1 MDKEWKIKIGGIQE
15 SIDNLTTLKDVLSSI
30 ERKVNTVNS
39 NGGFTVSSKE
49 SKKAMDELARLTQ
62 KITQYDKEYQIAVEA
77 SKGVLKDKNK
87 EVKQLVELEKANIVV
102 QEGAKS
108 TYYEKQQL
116 LSALGMQIKSMNADT
131 DEGKQKQQEL
141 ISQYSA
147 LNKELKDFDASLG
160 NHQRNVGDYK
170 NSIKEAAEELRDIGA
185 EANEAQER
193 LAQMIYE
200 GKGGTKEF
208 EELAKKAGELKRADE
223 LADQAME
230 RHISTMKGLD
240 DVINIAQSAT
250 AAFELYTGAMSAFG
264 LESEGATEA
273 MQKMMSA
280 MSIIQSLQT
289 LQESLTGNTASA
301 TLLSKALKATGVE
314 LVQTQMS
321 AIKATAAQEGLSTA
335 QKAGAVASKTL
346 GLALKAIPLMF
357 IIGLVATLVTHWQ
370 DIVGW
375 FEKTFPILK
384 SMGGAMNVLKGVI
397 VGVGKAVVQWLV
409 NPFETFAKVIKR
421 IMAGDFT
428 GAVQE
433 AVNGV
438 KKQFTG
444 LASAF
449 KDGFQSQVQR
459 GMEDMTRKAATEM
472 DKTLTHQKN
481 MITKQKNADGTYRKE
496 YIEANKKMFANRK
509 KMYKKDS
516 DEYRKVLEEE
526 AAFNQQIEDAKV
538 GAVKKS
544 SGERIKAAK
553 DVAQETEKLIK
564 EAEEEFKRYKD
575 ATYEF
580 GVSMLEQDT
589 LELKKEERLQKRKL
603 ESYSAGPIER
613 YHEELTKLGAT
624 QDRIYGNEFNQ
635 QLGAIAKTLADNIKN
650 IDKTSEAWQKL
661 EKANYEYV
669 MDMVLDYG
677 FTIEQ
682 AEEQAKKSTSDMSNI
697 WKLLFYQLKDM
708 EAEERMALI
717 ESLGYREQ
725 IQEETAKLSAG
736 TSEKE
741 KAEAKKRLNILKTE
755 QTNIISSWEKVNSLI
770 IKAKDYANARTI
782 ENENQLV
789 HVMKNE
795 LDDYANDVER
805 TYQGLMKRLKEV
817 NVEPVAKDNIWGKL
831 FGAVDEKKTLEK
843 YKSIKEL
850 WTSAYKEIQSVLKK
864 SETNWDAYVD
874 YVATVYGEDS
884 IQYKKATQEKMDALE
899 KLRKKAIE
907 VGKVASAPTSMN
919 GDLNADGTQDTPSGN
934 TTTRGGSMQ
943 QGLGKFNEFFSK
955 INDTLLAPAM
965 DTFTMFMDFAIE
977 QTAQRLEQVQELHD
991 KALDKVNESADKIK
1005 DLNESLRDSGDDNM
1019 EATKQQLADEQ
1030 LLYAQR
1036 LAEERK
1042 LADEE
1047 QALKNKQAQQEAT
1060 ARKMELRYQM
1070 VMAIAN
1076 TAQGASKALATWGW
1090 PLGAIFAGIMTAL
1103 GAVQVALIA
1112 KQIGAIKPV
1121 KYADGGIINGK
1132 PHSQGGVRVGNTNI
1146 EVEGGEMVISKKNT
1160 QRYKDVLYKINSNDP
1175 SVRYLQ
1181 GSTRQYADGGI
1192 MQYAET
1198 KIRKYAD
1205 GGIIQYADTKIR
1217 KYASGGELNF
1227 DMADESLRTQQDTS
1241 KLMAAIGSINMNP
1254 IVTVKDIWKA
1264 EDRLVKVRALS
1275 GRGK

>member
-131 DEGKQKQQEL
+131 DEEKQKQQEL
-141 ISQYSA
+141 ITQYSA

-250 AAFELYTGAMSAFG
+250 AAFELYSGAMSAFG

-301 TLLSKALKATGVE
+301 TLLSTALKATGVE

-375 FEKTFPILK
+375 FEKTFPVLK
-384 SMGGAMNVLKGVI
+384 NLGGAMNALKGVL
-397 VGVGKAVVQWLV
+397 VGVGKAALQWLI
-409 NPFETFAKVIKR
+409 NPFETFAKVIKK
-421 IMAGDFT
+421 IMAGDFA

-444 LASAF
+444 LATAF

-459 GMEDMTRKAATEM
+459 GMEDMTRKAASEM

-509 KMYKKDS
+509 KMYQKDS
-516 DEYRKVLEEE
+516 EEYRKVLEEE
-526 AAFNQQIEDAKV
+526 AAFNQQIEDAKT

-544 SGERIKAAK
+544 SSERIKAAK

-564 EAEEEFKRYKD
+564 EAEAELKRYKD

-580 GVSMLEQDT
+580 GVSLLEQDT
-589 LELKKEERLQKRKL
+589 LELKKKERLQKRRL
-603 ESYSAGPIER
+603 EAYSSGPIER
-613 YHEELTKLGAT
+613 YIEELDELGAT

-635 QLGAIAKTLADNIKN
+635 QLGDITKALADNIKY
-650 IDKTSEAWQKL
+650 IDKTSDAWQNL
-661 EKANYEYV
+661 EKAQYEAIKKSS
-669 MDMVLDYG
+669 LEAG
-677 FTIEQ
+677 KSLEQ
-682 AEEQAKKSTSDMSNI
+682 AEEEAKKSTSDMSNI

-708 EAEERMALI
+708 KAEERDVLFD
-717 ESLGYREQ
+717 SLGYKEQ
-725 IQEETAKLSAG
+725 IQEETAKLAAA

-741 KAEAKKRLNILKTE
+741 AAEAKKRINILKTE
-755 QTNIISSWEKVNSLI
+755 QTNIINSWQKVNNI
-770 IKAKDYANARTI
+770 ILKAKDDYNARTI
-782 ENENQLV
+782 ENQNQLV
-789 HVMKNE
+789 QVMKNE

-805 TYQGLMKRLKEV
+805 IYEGLMKRLKEV
-817 NVEPVAKDNIWGKL
+817 YVEPIAKDNIWGKL
-831 FGAVDEKKTLEK
+831 FGAVDEKETFEK
-843 YKSIKEL
+843 YDIIKEI
-850 WTSAYKEIQSVLKK
+850 WISAYDEIQKVLKK
-864 SETNWDAYVD
+864 SESNWDSYVD
-874 YVATVYGEDS
+874 FVANVYGEDS
-884 IQYKKATQEKMDALE
+884 IQYKKAAQEKMDVLE
-899 KLRKKAIE
+899 KMRKKAIE
-907 VGKVASAPTSMN
+907 VGEVANAPMSMN
-919 GDLNADGTQDTPSGN
+919 GDLNADGTQDIPSGN
-934 TTTRGGSMQ
+934 TTTSGGSMQ
-943 QGLGKFNEFFSK
+943 QGLGKFNEFFEK
-955 INDTLLAPAM
+955 ISDTLLAPAM

-977 QTAQRLEQVQELHD
+977 ETAQRLEQVQELHD

-1047 QALKNKQAQQEAT
+1047 TALKNKQAQQEAT
-1060 ARKMELRYQM
+1060 ARKMELRFQM
-1070 VMAIAN
+1070 MMAIAN

-1181 GSTRQYADGGI
+1181 GSTRQYAD
-1192 MQYAET
+1192 
-1198 KIRKYAD
+1198 
-1205 GGIIQYADTKIR
+1205 TKIR

>member
-15 SIDNLTTLKDVLSSI
+15 SVENLTTLKEVLSSI
-30 ERKVNTVNS
+30 EKKVNTVNS

-77 SKGVLKDKNK
+77 SKGVLKDKNN
-87 EVKQLVELEKANIVV
+87 EVKKLVELEKANIVV

-131 DEGKQKQQEL
+131 DEEKQKQQEL
-141 ISQYSA
+141 ISQYNE

-301 TLLSKALKATGVE
+301 TLFSKVLKATGVE

-321 AIKATAAQEGLSTA
+321 ALKATAAQEGLSTA

-384 SMGGAMNVLKGVI
+384 RMGGAMNVLKGVL

-444 LASAF
+444 LADAF

-459 GMEDMTRKAATEM
+459 GMEDMTRKASAEM

-526 AAFNQQIEDAKV
+526 AAFNQQIEDAKT
-538 GAVKKS
+538 GAVKKGS
-544 SGERIKAAK
+544 AERINAVKN
-553 DVAQETEKLIK
+553 VAQETEKLIK
-564 EAEEEFKRYKD
+564 EAEAELKRYND
-575 ATYEF
+575 ASYEYYNNR
-580 GVSMLEQDT
+580 LD
-589 LELKKEERLQKRKL
+589 ELSLKSKQEERLQKRKL
-603 ESYSAGPIER
+603 ESYSSGPVDLYIEEVLKLAEIQDKINNIE
-613 YHEELTKLGAT
+613 YTKQIDDISKALT
-624 QDRIYGNEFNQ
+624 
-635 QLGAIAKTLADNIKN
+635 DNIKYL
-650 IDKTSEAWQKL
+650 DKASEAWQRFEKEVYEDNKNYRL
-661 EKANYEYV
+661 ENGQSLE
-669 MDMVLDYG
+669 
-677 FTIEQ
+677 E
-682 AEEQAKKSTSDMSNI
+682 AEKGAKETASDMIEI
-697 WKLLFYQLKDM
+697 WKHMYFKLITMSD
-708 EAEERMALI
+708 EERAALFD
-717 ESLGYREQ
+717 SLGYKKQ
-725 IQEETAKLSAG
+725 IEEETAKLSAA

-755 QTNIISSWEKVNSLI
+755 QTNIINSWQKVNNLLM
-770 IKAKDYANARTI
+770 KAQDDKNAYDI
-782 ENENQLV
+782 ESENKIMQ
-789 HVMKNE
+789 VMKNE
-795 LDDYANDVER
+795 LDDFANDVER
-805 TYQGLMKRLKEV
+805 SYQLLMKRLKEV
-817 NVEPVAKDNIWGKL
+817 NVEPIAKDNIWGKL

-843 YKSIKEL
+843 YNSIKEL
-850 WTSAYKEIQSVLKK
+850 WTSAYNEIQKVLKK
-864 SETNWDAYVD
+864 SEHNWEIYVG
-874 YVATVYGEDS
+874 YVANVYGEDS
-884 IQYKKATQEKMDALE
+884 IQYKKATQEKIDALE

-907 VGKVASAPTSMN
+907 VGKVASAPTSTK
-919 GDLNADGTQDTPSGN
+919 GDLNADGTPDTPSGN
-934 TTTRGGSMQ
+934 TTSRGGLMQ
-943 QGLGKFNEFFSK
+943 QGLGKVNEFFSK

-965 DTFTMFMDFAIE
+965 DTLTMFMDFAIE
-977 QTAQRLEQVQELHD
+977 QTAQKLEQVQVLHD

-1005 DLNESLRDSGDDNM
+1005 DLNESLRDSGDDNT

-1047 QALKNKQAQQEAT
+1047 QALKNKQAEQEAA
-1060 ARKMELRYQM
+1060 ARKMELRYQR

-1103 GAVQVALIA
+1103 GAVQVALIT
-1112 KQIGAIKPV
+1112 KQINAIKPV

-1181 GSTRQYADGGI
+1181 GSTSTR
-1192 MQYAET
+1192 
-1198 KIRKYAD
+1198 
-1205 GGIIQYADTKIR
+1205 QYADTKIR

>member
-1 MDKEWKIKIGGIQE
+1 MDKEWKIKIDGLKE
-15 SIDNLTTLKDVLSSI
+15 SASDFDKLKKSVDGSKNSLNSQ
-30 ERKVNTVNS
+30 NT
-39 NGGFTVSSKE
+39 TVSDYSK
-49 SKKAMDELARLTQ
+49 AIR
-62 KITQYDKEYQIAVEA
+62 EA
-77 SKGVLKDKNK
+77 SKEIRAIQGEMLN
-87 EVKQLVELEKANIVV
+87 LEKGSKAW
-102 QEGAKS
+102 
-108 TYYEKQQL
+108 T
-116 LSALGMQIKSMNADT
+116 
-131 DEGKQKQQEL
+131 
-141 ISQYSA
+141 
-147 LNKELKDFDASLG
+147 
-160 NHQRNVGDYK
+160 
-170 NSIKEAAEELRDIGA
+170 
-185 EANEAQER
+185 
-193 LAQMIYE
+193 
-200 GKGGTKEF
+200 
-208 EELAKKAGELKRADE
+208 ELAKKSGDYKDRIDDIREATRRYASDTK
-223 LADQAME
+223 
-230 RHISTMKGLD
+230 TLD
-240 DVINIAQSAT
+240 DVINLAQSAT
-250 AAFELYTGAMSAFG
+250 ASFTLFKGAMAAFG
-264 LESEGATEA
+264 VESENADKALTELA
-273 MQKMMSA
+273 GA

-289 LQESLTGNTASA
+289 LSNTLKGSTA
-301 TLLSKALKATGVE
+301 TAELFKNVMKATGVE

-384 SMGGAMNVLKGVI
+384 SMGGAMNALKGVI

-459 GMEDMTRKAATEM
+459 GMEDMTRKAAEEM

-509 KMYKKDS
+509 KMYQKDS

-526 AAFNQQIEDAKV
+526 AAFNQQIEDAKT

-544 SGERIKAAK
+544 SSERIKATK

-564 EAEEEFKRYKD
+564 EAEAELKRYYD
-575 ATYEF
+575 VSSEF
-580 GVSMLEQDT
+580 GVNMLNEEV
-589 LELKKEERLQKRKL
+589 LRLKQKERLQKRKL
-603 ESYSAGPIER
+603 ESYSAGPIKR
-613 YHEELTKLGAT
+613 YREELKKLDEIQTEIYNIEATKE
-624 QDRIYGNEFNQ
+624 IE
-635 QLGAIAKTLADNIKN
+635 AISKALADNIKN
-650 IDKTSEAWQKL
+650 IDKTSEAWQRF
-661 EKANYEYV
+661 EKVVYEGAKNYALGYGKSIEEAEKYAKEGAS
-669 MDMVLDYG
+669 DMV
-677 FTIEQ
+677 
-682 AEEQAKKSTSDMSNI
+682 NI
-697 WKLLFYQLKDM
+697 WSRMFGEMKDM
-708 EAEERMALI
+708 NDEDRVALLM
-717 ESLGYREQ
+717 SLGYKKQ
-725 IQEETAKLSAG
+725 IEEETAKLAAA

-755 QTNIISSWEKVNSLI
+755 QANIINSWQKVNNLI
-770 IKAKDYANARTI
+770 IKAKDDQNATI
-782 ENENQLV
+782 IEHQNSTLA
-789 HVMKNE
+789 VMKNE

-805 TYQGLMKRLKEV
+805 SYQFLMNYAKELD
-817 NVEPVAKDNIWGKL
+817 VEPVAKDNIWGKL

-843 YKSIKEL
+843 YNSIKEL
-850 WTSAYKEIQSVLKK
+850 WTSAYKDIQSLLSQ
-864 SETNWDAYVD
+864 SEHNWGVYVD
-874 YVATVYGEDS
+874 YVAKVYGDDS
-884 IQYKKATQEKMDALE
+884 IQYKKATQEKMDVLE

-907 VGKVASAPTSMN
+907 VGKIASAPTSMK
-919 GDLNADGTQDTPSGN
+919 GDLNADGTPDTPSGN
-934 TTTRGGSMQ
+934 TTTHGGSMQ

-1047 QALKNKQAQQEAT
+1047 QALKNKQAQQEAA

-1181 GSTRQYADGGI
+1181 GSTRQYSDGGV
-1192 MQYAET
+1192 M
-1198 KIRKYAD
+1198 
-1205 GGIIQYADTKIR
+1205 QYADTKIR

>member
-1 MDKEWKIKIGGIQE
+1 MDKEWKIKIDG
-15 SIDNLTTLKDVLSSI
+15 L
-30 ERKVNTVNS
+30 
-39 NGGFTVSSKE
+39 KE
-49 SKKAMDELARLTQ
+49 SA
-62 KITQYDKEYQIAVEA
+62 
-77 SKGVLKDKNK
+77 
-87 EVKQLVELEKANIVV
+87 
-102 QEGAKS
+102 
-108 TYYEKQQL
+108 
-116 LSALGMQIKSMNADT
+116 
-131 DEGKQKQQEL
+131 
-141 ISQYSA
+141 
-147 LNKELKDFDASLG
+147 KDFDKLKKS
-160 NHQRNVGDYK
+160 VDDSK
-170 NSIKEAAEELRDIGA
+170 NSLDDQNTTVSDYSKAIRNASKEIRTIQGEMLNLE
-185 EANEAQER
+185 
-193 LAQMIYE
+193 
-200 GKGGTKEF
+200 KGSKAWT
-208 EELAKKAGELKRADE
+208 ELAKKSGDYKDRIDDIREATRRYASDTK
-223 LADQAME
+223 
-230 RHISTMKGLD
+230 TLD
-240 DVINIAQSAT
+240 DVINLAQSAT
-250 AAFELYTGAMSAFG
+250 ASFTLYKGAMAAFGVESENAEKALTQLAGAMSV
-264 LESEGATEA
+264 
-273 MQKMMSA
+273 
-280 MSIIQSLQT
+280 IQSLQT
-289 LQESLTGNTASA
+289 LSNTLKGSTA
-301 TLLSKALKATGVE
+301 TAELFKNVMKATGVE

-384 SMGGAMNVLKGVI
+384 TMGGAMNALKGVI

-459 GMEDMTRKAATEM
+459 GMEDMTRKAAEEM

-481 MITKQKNADGTYRKE
+481 MITKQKNADGTYRKD

-509 KMYKKDS
+509 KMYQKDS

-526 AAFNQQIEDAKV
+526 AAFNQQIEDAKT

-544 SGERIKAAK
+544 SSERIKAAK

-564 EAEEEFKRYKD
+564 EAEAELKRYND
-575 ATYEF
+575 VTYEF
-580 GVSMLEQDT
+580 GVNMLNEQA
-589 LELKKEERLQKRKL
+589 LELKKRERLQKRKL

-613 YHEELTKLGAT
+613 YLEESKELYKIQSEIDNIESTKEI
-624 QDRIYGNEFNQ
+624 D
-635 QLGAIAKTLADNIKN
+635 AISKALADNIKN
-650 IDKTSEAWQKL
+650 LDKTSEAWQRFEKAQYEAIKKSSLEAGNSL
-661 EKANYEYV
+661 EKAE
-669 MDMVLDYG
+669 
-677 FTIEQ
+677 EH
-682 AEEQAKKSTSDMSNI
+682 AEISASDMSNI
-697 WKLLFYQLKDM
+697 WSRMFDEMKDM
-708 EAEERMALI
+708 KDEEKILLLD
-717 ESLGYREQ
+717 SLGYNEQ
-725 IQEETAKLSAG
+725 IQEEIKKLSAA

-755 QTNIISSWEKVNSLI
+755 QANIINSWQKVNNI
-770 IKAKDYANARTI
+770 ILKAKDDYNAKTI
-782 ENENQLV
+782 ESQNQTLA
-789 HVMKNE
+789 VMKNE

-805 TYQGLMKRLKEV
+805 SYEGLMNRLKEV
-817 NVEPVAKDNIWGKL
+817 NVEPIAKDNIWGKL
-831 FGAVDEKKTLEK
+831 FGAVDEKETFEK
-843 YKSIKEL
+843 YDSIKEM
-850 WTSAYKEIQSVLKK
+850 WISAYDEIQKVLKK
-864 SETNWDAYVD
+864 SETNWDAYV
-874 YVATVYGEDS
+874 YFVAKVYGEDS

-907 VGKVASAPTSMN
+907 VGKVANAPMSMN
-919 GDLNADGTQDTPSGN
+919 GDLNADGTQDIPSGN

-943 QGLGKFNEFFSK
+943 QGLGKFNEFFEK

-1181 GSTRQYADGGI
+1181 GSTRQYAD
-1192 MQYAET
+1192 A
-1198 KIRKYAD
+1198 KIRKYAN
-1205 GGIIQYADTKIR
+1205 
-1217 KYASGGELNF
+1217 GGELNF

>member
-1 MDKEWKIKIGGIQE
+1 MDKEWKIKIDGLKESASDFDKLKKSVDGSKN
-15 SIDNLTTLKDVLSSI
+15 SIDKQ
-30 ERKVNTVNS
+30 NT
-39 NGGFTVSSKE
+39 TVSDYSK
-49 SKKAMDELARLTQ
+49 AIR
-62 KITQYDKEYQIAVEA
+62 EA
-77 SKGVLKDKNK
+77 SKEIRAIQGEMLN
-87 EVKQLVELEKANIVV
+87 LEKGSKAW
-102 QEGAKS
+102 
-108 TYYEKQQL
+108 T
-116 LSALGMQIKSMNADT
+116 
-131 DEGKQKQQEL
+131 
-141 ISQYSA
+141 
-147 LNKELKDFDASLG
+147 
-160 NHQRNVGDYK
+160 
-170 NSIKEAAEELRDIGA
+170 
-185 EANEAQER
+185 
-193 LAQMIYE
+193 
-200 GKGGTKEF
+200 
-208 EELAKKAGELKRADE
+208 ELAKKSGDYKDRIDDIREATRRYASDTK
-223 LADQAME
+223 
-230 RHISTMKGLD
+230 TLD
-240 DVINIAQSAT
+240 DVINLAQSAT
-250 AAFELYTGAMSAFG
+250 ASFTLFKGAMAAFG
-264 LESEGATEA
+264 VESENAEKALTELA
-273 MQKMMSA
+273 GA

-289 LQESLTGNTASA
+289 LSNTLKGSTA
-301 TLLSKALKATGVE
+301 TAELFKNVMKATGVE

-375 FEKTFPILK
+375 FEKTFPVLK
-384 SMGGAMNVLKGVI
+384 TMGGAMNALKGVI

-409 NPFETFAKVIKR
+409 NPLETFAKVIKR

-459 GMEDMTRKAATEM
+459 GMEDMTRKAASEM

-509 KMYKKDS
+509 KMYQKDS

-526 AAFNQQIEDAKV
+526 AAFNQQIEDAKT

-544 SGERIKAAK
+544 SSERIKAAK

-564 EAEEEFKRYKD
+564 EAEAELKRYND
-575 ATYEF
+575 ASYEYTSNRL
-580 GVSMLEQDT
+580 GEQV
-589 LELKKEERLQKRKL
+589 LRLKEKERLQKRKL

-613 YHEELTKLGAT
+613 YLEESKELAKIRDDIYNIEFTKEIDDISKALT
-624 QDRIYGNEFNQ
+624 
-635 QLGAIAKTLADNIKN
+635 DNVKN
-650 IDKTSEAWQKL
+650 LDKTSEAWQSFVKEVYEDNKDYHLKNGDTL
-661 EKANYEYV
+661 EKAEK
-669 MDMVLDYG
+669 
-677 FTIEQ
+677 E
-682 AEEQAKKSTSDMSNI
+682 AKKTASDMLEI
-697 WKLLFYQLKDM
+697 WKQMFFELINMSD
-708 EAEERMALI
+708 EERDALFD
-717 ESLGYREQ
+717 SLGYKKQ
-725 IQEETAKLSAG
+725 IEEETAKLSAA
-736 TSEKE
+736 TSERE
-741 KAEAKKRLNILKTE
+741 KAEAKKRINILKTE
-755 QTNIISSWEKVNSLI
+755 QTNIINSWQKVFNLLM
-770 IKAKDYANARTI
+770 KAQDDKNAYDI
-782 ENENQLV
+782 EGQNQNLT
-789 HVMKNE
+789 VMKNE
-795 LDDYANDVER
+795 LDDFTNDVER
-805 TYQGLMKRLKEV
+805 TYGGLMKRLKEV

-831 FGAVDEKKTLEK
+831 FGAVDEKKTLDK
-843 YKSIKEL
+843 YKNIKEL
-850 WTSAYKEIQSVLKK
+850 WTSAYDEIQKVLKK
-864 SETNWDAYVD
+864 SEHNWEIYVG

-919 GDLNADGTQDTPSGN
+919 GDLNDDGTPDTPSGN
-934 TTTRGGSMQ
+934 TTTHGGSMQ

-1047 QALKNKQAQQEAT
+1047 QALKNKQAQQEAA

-1181 GSTRQYADGGI
+1181 GSTRQYAD
-1192 MQYAET
+1192 
-1198 KIRKYAD
+1198 
-1205 GGIIQYADTKIR
+1205 TKIR

>member
-15 SIDNLTTLKDVLSSI
+15 SVENLTTLKEVLSSI
-30 ERKVNTVNS
+30 EKKVNTVNS

-87 EVKQLVELEKANIVV
+87 EVKQLIELEKANIVV

-116 LSALGMQIKSMNADT
+116 LSALGKQIKSMNADT
-131 DEGKQKQQEL
+131 DEEKQKQQEL

-160 NHQRNVGDYK
+160 NHQRSVGDYK

-250 AAFELYTGAMSAFG
+250 AAFELYAGAMSAFG

-384 SMGGAMNVLKGVI
+384 SMGGAMNTLKAVI
-397 VGVGKAVVQWLV
+397 MGVGKAVVQWLV
-409 NPFETFAKVIKR
+409 NPFETFAKVIKK

-459 GMEDMTRKAATEM
+459 GMEDMTRKAANEM

-509 KMYKKDS
+509 KMYQKDS

-526 AAFNQQIEDAKV
+526 AAFNQQIEDAKT

-544 SGERIKAAK
+544 SSERIKAVK

-564 EAEEEFKRYKD
+564 EAEAELKRYND
-575 ATYEF
+575 AAYEF
-580 GVSMLEQDT
+580 GVSLLEQDN
-589 LELKKEERLQKRKL
+589 LELKRQERLQKRRL
-603 ESYSAGPIER
+603 EAYSSGPIER
-613 YHEELTKLGAT
+613 YREELDKLGKT
-624 QDRIYGNEFNQ
+624 QYRIYSNEFSK
-635 QLGAIAKTLADNIKN
+635 QLGAITKALADNIKY
-650 IDKTSEAWQKL
+650 IDKTSENWQKL
-661 EKANYEYV
+661 EKANYEYAKNI
-669 MDMVLDYG
+669 VLDNG
-677 FTIEQ
+677 LTLKE

-708 EAEERMALI
+708 KAEERMLLI
-717 ESLGYREQ
+717 DSLGYREQ
-725 IQEETAKLSAG
+725 IEEETAKLAAA
-736 TSEKE
+736 TSDRE
-741 KAEAKKRLNILKTE
+741 KAEANKRLNILKTE
-755 QTNIISSWEKVNSLI
+755 QTNIISSWEKVNSLL
-770 IKAKDYANARTI
+770 IKAQDEGNARAI

-789 HVMKNE
+789 QVMKNE

-805 TYQGLMKRLKEV
+805 TYEGLMKRLKEV

-831 FGAVDEKKTLEK
+831 FGAVDEKETFEK
-843 YKSIKEL
+843 YDSIKEI
-850 WTSAYKEIQSVLKK
+850 WISAYDEIQKVLKK

-874 YVATVYGEDS
+874 FVAYVYGEDS
-884 IQYKKATQEKMDALE
+884 IQYKKATQEKIDALE
-899 KLRKKAIE
+899 KLRKKAME
-907 VGKVASAPTSMN
+907 VGKVANAPMSMN
-919 GDLNADGTQDTPSGN
+919 GDLNADGTQDIPSGN
-934 TTTRGGSMQ
+934 TTTRGGLMQ

-1047 QALKNKQAQQEAT
+1047 TALKNKQAQQEAA

-1160 QRYKDVLYKINSNDP
+1160 ERYKDVLYKINSNDP

-1181 GSTRQYADGGI
+1181 GSTR
-1192 MQYAET
+1192 
-1198 KIRKYAD
+1198 
-1205 GGIIQYADTKIR
+1205 QYADTKIR

-1241 KLMAAIGSINMNP
+1241 KLMAAIGSINMTP

>member
-15 SIDNLTTLKDVLSSI
+15 SVENLTTLKEVLSSI
-30 ERKVNTVNS
+30 EKKVNTVNS

-87 EVKQLVELEKANIVV
+87 EVKQLIELEKANIVV

-116 LSALGMQIKSMNADT
+116 LSALGKQIKSMNADT
-131 DEGKQKQQEL
+131 DEEKQKQQEL

-160 NHQRNVGDYK
+160 NHQRSVGDYK

-250 AAFELYTGAMSAFG
+250 AAFELYAGAMSAFG

-384 SMGGAMNVLKGVI
+384 SMGGAMNTLKAVI
-397 VGVGKAVVQWLV
+397 MGVGKAVVQWLV
-409 NPFETFAKVIKR
+409 NPFETFAKVIKK

-459 GMEDMTRKAATEM
+459 GMEDMTRKAASEM

-509 KMYKKDS
+509 KMYQKDS

-526 AAFNQQIEDAKV
+526 AAFNQQIEDAKT

-544 SGERIKAAK
+544 SSERIKAVK

-564 EAEEEFKRYKD
+564 EAEAELKRYND
-575 ATYEF
+575 AAYEF
-580 GVSMLEQDT
+580 GVSLLEQDN
-589 LELKKEERLQKRKL
+589 LELKRQERLQKRRL
-603 ESYSAGPIER
+603 EAYSSGPIER
-613 YHEELTKLGAT
+613 YREELDKLGKT
-624 QDRIYGNEFNQ
+624 QYRIYSNEFSK
-635 QLGAIAKTLADNIKN
+635 QLGAITKALADNIKY
-650 IDKTSEAWQKL
+650 IDKTSENWQKL
-661 EKANYEYV
+661 EKANYEYAKNI
-669 MDMVLDYG
+669 VLDNG
-677 FTIEQ
+677 LTLKE

-708 EAEERMALI
+708 KAEERMLLI
-717 ESLGYREQ
+717 DSLGYREQ
-725 IQEETAKLSAG
+725 IEEETAKLAAA
-736 TSEKE
+736 TSDRE
-741 KAEAKKRLNILKTE
+741 KAEANKRLNILKTE
-755 QTNIISSWEKVNSLI
+755 QTNIISSWEKVNSLL
-770 IKAKDYANARTI
+770 IKAQDEGNARAI

-789 HVMKNE
+789 QVMKNE

-805 TYQGLMKRLKEV
+805 TYEGLMKRLKEV

-831 FGAVDEKKTLEK
+831 FGAVDEKETFEK
-843 YKSIKEL
+843 YDSIKEI
-850 WTSAYKEIQSVLKK
+850 WISAYDEIQKVLKK

-874 YVATVYGEDS
+874 FVAYVYGEDS
-884 IQYKKATQEKMDALE
+884 IQYKKATQEKIDALE
-899 KLRKKAIE
+899 KLRKKAME
-907 VGKVASAPTSMN
+907 VGKVANAPMSMN
-919 GDLNADGTQDTPSGN
+919 GDLNADGTQDIPSGN
-934 TTTRGGSMQ
+934 TTTRGGLMQ

-1047 QALKNKQAQQEAT
+1047 QALKNKQAQQEAA

-1160 QRYKDVLYKINSNDP
+1160 QRYRDVLYKINSNDP

-1181 GSTRQYADGGI
+1181 GSTR
-1192 MQYAET
+1192 
-1198 KIRKYAD
+1198 
-1205 GGIIQYADTKIR
+1205 QYADTKIR

-1241 KLMAAIGSINMNP
+1241 KLMAAIGSINMTP

>member
-15 SIDNLTTLKDVLSSI
+15 SVENLTTLKEVLSSI

-77 SKGVLKDKNK
+77 SKGVLKDKNN
-87 EVKQLVELEKANIVV
+87 EVKQLIELEKANIVV

-116 LSALGMQIKSMNADT
+116 LSALGKQIKSMNADT
-131 DEGKQKQQEL
+131 DEEKQKQQEL
-141 ISQYSA
+141 IAQYSA
-147 LNKELKDFDASLG
+147 LNNELKDFDASLG
-160 NHQRNVGDYK
+160 NHQRNVGDYRG
-170 NSIKEAAEELRDIGA
+170 ALR
-185 EANEAQER
+185 ETTQEIR
-193 LAQMIYE
+193 AMQGEMAQMLLN
-200 GKGGTKEF
+200 GVDKADPKF
-208 EELAKKAGELKRADE
+208 LKLAKKAGELQDAIGDARQEVARFASDTK
-223 LADQAME
+223 
-230 RHISTMKGLD
+230 KLD

-273 MQKMMSA
+273 MQKMMGA

-289 LQESLTGNTASA
+289 LQDSLSQGSA
-301 TLLSKALKATGVE
+301 TAKLFNIALKATGVE

-370 DIVGW
+370 DVVGW
-375 FEKTFPILK
+375 FEKTFPVLK
-384 SMGGAMNVLKGVI
+384 TMGGAMNALKGVI

-444 LASAF
+444 LATAF

-459 GMEDMTRKAATEM
+459 GMEDMTRKASEEM

-526 AAFNQQIEDAKV
+526 AAFNQQIEDAKT

-544 SGERIKAAK
+544 SSERINAAK

-564 EAEEEFKRYKD
+564 EAEAELKRYYD
-575 ATYEF
+575 ASSEF
-580 GVSMLEQDT
+580 GINMLNEEV
-589 LELKKEERLQKRKL
+589 LRLKEKERLQKRKL
-603 ESYSAGPIER
+603 ESYSAGPIKR
-613 YHEELTKLGAT
+613 YREEVQKLLET
-624 QDRIYGNEFNQ
+624 QTEIYNIEAEKEID
-635 QLGAIAKTLADNIKN
+635 AISRALVDNIN
-650 IDKTSEAWQKL
+650 NLDKTSEAWQRFEKEVYENAKNYAL
-661 EKANYEYV
+661 EAGKSLE
-669 MDMVLDYG
+669 D
-677 FTIEQ
+677 
-682 AEEQAKKSTSDMSNI
+682 AETYAKEGASDMSNFFG
-697 WKLLFYQLKDM
+697 KMFSQMKDM
-708 EAEERMALI
+708 NDEERVALLT
-717 ESLGYREQ
+717 SLGYKKQ
-725 IQEETAKLSAG
+725 IKEETDKLSAA

-741 KAEAKKRLNILKTE
+741 KAEAKKRINILKTE
-755 QTNIISSWEKVNSLI
+755 QANIINSWQKVNNLY
-770 IKAKDYANARTI
+770 IKAEDDKNAKAI
-782 ENENQLV
+782 ELQNSTLA
-789 HVMKNE
+789 VMKNE

-805 TYQGLMKRLKEV
+805 SYQFLMNYAKELD
-817 NVEPVAKDNIWGKL
+817 VEPVAKDNIWGKL

-843 YKSIKEL
+843 YKNIKEL
-850 WTSAYKEIQSVLKK
+850 WTSAYKTIQSLLSQ
-864 SETNWDAYVD
+864 SENNWGVYVD
-874 YVATVYGEDS
+874 YVAKVYGEDS
-884 IQYKKATQEKMDALE
+884 IQYKKAAQEKMDALE

-919 GDLNADGTQDTPSGN
+919 GDLNADGTPDAPSGN

-977 QTAQRLEQVQELHD
+977 QTAQKLEQVQELHD

-1005 DLNESLRDSGDDNM
+1005 DLNESLRDSGDDNT

-1047 QALKNKQAQQEAT
+1047 QALKNKQAQQEAA

-1070 VMAIAN
+1070 MMTIAN

-1181 GSTRQYADGGI
+1181 GSTRQYAD
-1192 MQYAET
+1192 
-1198 KIRKYAD
+1198 
-1205 GGIIQYADTKIR
+1205 TKIR

>member
-1 MDKEWKIKIGGIQE
+1 MDKEWKIKIDGLKE
-15 SIDNLTTLKDVLSSI
+15 SASDFDKLKKSVDGSKNSLDSQ
-30 ERKVNTVNS
+30 NT
-39 NGGFTVSSKE
+39 TVSDYSKAIRTASKE
-49 SKKAMDELARLTQ
+49 IRTIQGEML
-62 KITQYDKEYQIAVEA
+62 
-77 SKGVLKDKNK
+77 N
-87 EVKQLVELEKANIVV
+87 LEK
-102 QEGAKS
+102 
-108 TYYEKQQL
+108 
-116 LSALGMQIKSMNADT
+116 
-131 DEGKQKQQEL
+131 
-141 ISQYSA
+141 YSKA
-147 LNKELKDFDASLG
+147 W
-160 NHQRNVGDYK
+160 
-170 NSIKEAAEELRDIGA
+170 
-185 EANEAQER
+185 
-193 LAQMIYE
+193 M
-200 GKGGTKEF
+200 
-208 EELAKKAGELKRADE
+208 ELAKKSGEYRDEINDIRDATNRYASDTKR
-223 LADQAME
+223 
-230 RHISTMKGLD
+230 LD
-240 DVINIAQSAT
+240 DVINLAQSAT
-250 AAFELYTGAMSAFG
+250 ASFTLYKGAMAAFG
-264 LESEGATEA
+264 LESENAEKALTELA
-273 MQKMMSA
+273 GA
-280 MSIIQSLQT
+280 MSIIESLQT
-289 LQESLTGNTASA
+289 LSNTLKGSTA
-301 TLLSKALKATGVE
+301 TAELFKNVMKATGVE

-357 IIGLVATLVTHWQ
+357 IIGLVATLVTHWK

-375 FEKTFPILK
+375 FEKTFPVLK
-384 SMGGAMNVLKGVI
+384 TMGGAMNALKGVI

-444 LASAF
+444 LADAF

-509 KMYKKDS
+509 KMYQKDS

-526 AAFNQQIEDAKV
+526 AAFNQQIEDAKT

-544 SGERIKAAK
+544 SSERIKAAK
-553 DVAQETEKLIK
+553 EASDAAKKAAQETEKLIN
-564 EAEEEFKRYKD
+564 EAEEELKRYKD

-580 GVSMLEQDT
+580 GVSLLEQNN
-589 LELKKEERLQKRKL
+589 LELKRQERLQKRRL
-603 ESYSAGPIER
+603 EAYSSGPIER
-613 YHEELTKLGAT
+613 YREELDKLGAT
-624 QDRIYGNEFNQ
+624 QDRIYGNEFNK
-635 QLGAIAKTLADNIKN
+635 QLGDITKALADNIKY
-650 IDKTSEAWQKL
+650 IDKTSENWQKL
-661 EKANYEYV
+661 EKANYEYAKNI
-669 MDMVLDYG
+669 VLNDG
-677 FTIEQ
+677 FTLEE

-697 WKLLFYQLKDM
+697 WKLLFHQLKDM
-708 EAEERMALI
+708 KAEERMLLI
-717 ESLGYREQ
+717 DSLGYREQ
-725 IQEETAKLSAG
+725 IEEETAKLAAA
-736 TSEKE
+736 TSDRE

-755 QTNIISSWEKVNSLI
+755 QTNIISSWEKVNSLL
-770 IKAKDYANARTI
+770 IKAQDDANARAI

-789 HVMKNE
+789 QVMKNE

-805 TYQGLMKRLKEV
+805 TYEGLMKRLKEV

-831 FGAVDEKKTLEK
+831 FGAVDEKKTFEK
-843 YKSIKEL
+843 YDSIKEI
-850 WTSAYKEIQSVLKK
+850 WISAYDEIQKVLKK

-874 YVATVYGEDS
+874 FVANVYGKDS
-884 IQYKKATQEKMDALE
+884 IQYKKATQEKIGALE

-907 VGKVASAPTSMN
+907 VGKVANAPMSMN
-919 GDLNADGTQDTPSGN
+919 GDLNADGTQDIPSGN

-977 QTAQRLEQVQELHD
+977 ETAQRLEQVQELHD

-1005 DLNESLRDSGDDNM
+1005 ELNENLRDSGDDNT

-1047 QALKNKQAQQEAT
+1047 QALKNKQAQQEAA

-1160 QRYKDVLYKINSNDP
+1160 ERYKDVLYKINSNDP

-1181 GSTRQYADGGI
+1181 GSTR
-1192 MQYAET
+1192 
-1198 KIRKYAD
+1198 
-1205 GGIIQYADTKIR
+1205 QYADTKIR

>member
-15 SIDNLTTLKDVLSSI
+15 SVENLTTLKEVLSSI

-116 LSALGMQIKSMNADT
+116 LSALGKQIKSMNADT
-131 DEGKQKQQEL
+131 DEEKQKQQEL

-160 NHQRNVGDYK
+160 NHQRSVGDYK

-384 SMGGAMNVLKGVI
+384 SMGGAMNALKGVL

-444 LASAF
+444 LATAF

-459 GMEDMTRKAATEM
+459 GMEDMTRKAAEEM

-509 KMYKKDS
+509 KMYQKDS

-526 AAFNQQIEDAKV
+526 AAFNQQIEDAKT

-544 SGERIKAAK
+544 SSERIKAAK

-564 EAEEEFKRYKD
+564 EAEAELKRYKD

-589 LELKKEERLQKRKL
+589 LLLKQEERLQKRKL
-603 ESYSAGPIER
+603 ESYSSGPIER
-613 YHEELTKLGAT
+613 YLDELQKLYKIQSDIDNIESTKEI
-624 QDRIYGNEFNQ
+624 D
-635 QLGAIAKTLADNIKN
+635 AISKALADNIKN
-650 IDKTSEAWQKL
+650 IDKTSEAWQRFEKAQYEAIKKSSLEAGNSL
-661 EKANYEYV
+661 EKAEEHAEISAS
-669 MDMVLDYG
+669 DMV
-677 FTIEQ
+677 
-682 AEEQAKKSTSDMSNI
+682 NI
-697 WKLLFYQLKDM
+697 WSRMFDEMKDM
-708 EAEERMALI
+708 KDEEKILLLD
-717 ESLGYREQ
+717 SLGYNEQ
-725 IQEETAKLSAG
+725 IQEEIKKLSAA

-755 QTNIISSWEKVNSLI
+755 QASIINSWQKVNNIIL
-770 IKAKDYANARTI
+770 KAKDDYNAKTI
-782 ENENQLV
+782 ESQNQTLA
-789 HVMKNE
+789 VMKNE
-795 LDDYANDVER
+795 LDDYANDAER
-805 TYQGLMKRLKEV
+805 SYQLLMKRLKEV
-817 NVEPVAKDNIWGKL
+817 NVEPIAKDNIWGKL
-831 FGAVDEKKTLEK
+831 FGAVDEKETLEK
-843 YKSIKEL
+843 YERIKKM
-850 WTSAYKEIQSVLKK
+850 WSRAYDEIQNALQK
-864 SETNWDAYVD
+864 SEHNWEIYVG
-874 YVATVYGEDS
+874 YVANVYGKDS

-899 KLRKKAIE
+899 KLRKKAVE
-907 VGKVASAPTSMN
+907 VGKVASAPISMN
-919 GDLNADGTQDTPSGN
+919 GDLNADGTPDTPSGN

-943 QGLGKFNEFFSK
+943 KGLGKFNEFFSK

-991 KALDKVNESADKIK
+991 KALDKVNDSADKIK

-1047 QALKNKQAQQEAT
+1047 QALKNKQAQQEAA

-1070 VMAIAN
+1070 MMTIAN

-1181 GSTRQYADGGI
+1181 GSTRQYAD
-1192 MQYAET
+1192 T
-1198 KIRKYAD
+1198 KIRKYAN
-1205 GGIIQYADTKIR
+1205 
-1217 KYASGGELNF
+1217 GGELNF

>member
-1 MDKEWKIKIGGIQE
+1 MDKEWKIKIDGIQE
-15 SIDNLTTLKDVLSSI
+15 SVENLTTLKEVLSSI
-30 ERKVNTVNS
+30 EKKVNTVNS

-87 EVKQLVELEKANIVV
+87 EVKQLIELEKANIVV

-116 LSALGMQIKSMNADT
+116 LSALGKQIKSMNADT
-131 DEGKQKQQEL
+131 DEEKQKQQEL

-160 NHQRNVGDYK
+160 NHQRSVGDYK

-250 AAFELYTGAMSAFG
+250 AAFELYAGAMSAFG

-384 SMGGAMNVLKGVI
+384 SMGGAMNTLKAVI
-397 VGVGKAVVQWLV
+397 MGVGKAVVQWLV
-409 NPFETFAKVIKR
+409 NPFETFAKVIKK

-459 GMEDMTRKAATEM
+459 GMEDMTRKAASEM

-509 KMYKKDS
+509 KMYQKDS

-526 AAFNQQIEDAKV
+526 AAFNQQIEDAKT

-544 SGERIKAAK
+544 SSERIKAVK

-564 EAEEEFKRYKD
+564 EAEEELKRYND

-580 GVSMLEQDT
+580 GVSLLEQDT
-589 LELKKEERLQKRKL
+589 LELKRLERLQKRRL
-603 ESYSAGPIER
+603 EAYSSGPIER
-613 YHEELTKLGAT
+613 YREELDKLGAT
-624 QDRIYGNEFNQ
+624 QDRIYGNEFNK
-635 QLGAIAKTLADNIKN
+635 QLGDITKALADNIKY
-650 IDKTSEAWQKL
+650 IDKTSENWQKL
-661 EKANYEYV
+661 EKANYEYAKNI
-669 MDMVLDYG
+669 VLNDG
-677 FTIEQ
+677 FTLEQ

-697 WKLLFYQLKDM
+697 WKLLFHQLKDM
-708 EAEERMALI
+708 KDEERMLLI
-717 ESLGYREQ
+717 DSLGYREQ
-725 IQEETAKLSAG
+725 IEEETAKLAAA
-736 TSEKE
+736 TSDRE
-741 KAEAKKRLNILKTE
+741 KAEAKKRISILKTE
-755 QTNIISSWEKVNSLI
+755 QTNIINSWEKVNSLL
-770 IKAKDYANARTI
+770 IKAQDDANAREI

-789 HVMKNE
+789 QVMKNE

-805 TYQGLMKRLKEV
+805 TYEGLMKRLKEV

-831 FGAVDEKKTLEK
+831 FGAVDEKKTFEK
-843 YKSIKEL
+843 YDSIKEI
-850 WTSAYKEIQSVLKK
+850 WISAYKEIQKVLKK

-874 YVATVYGEDS
+874 YVANVYGRDS
-884 IQYKKATQEKMDALE
+884 IQYKKATQEKIDALE
-899 KLRKKAIE
+899 KLRKKASE
-907 VGKVASAPTSMN
+907 VGKVANAPMSMN
-919 GDLNADGTQDTPSGN
+919 GDLNADGTQDIPSGN

-1047 QALKNKQAQQEAT
+1047 TALKNKQAQQEAA
-1060 ARKMELRYQM
+1060 ARKMELRFQM
-1070 VMAIAN
+1070 MMTIAN

-1160 QRYKDVLYKINSNDP
+1160 QRYRDVLYKINSNDP

-1181 GSTRQYADGGI
+1181 GSTR
-1192 MQYAET
+1192 
-1198 KIRKYAD
+1198 
-1205 GGIIQYADTKIR
+1205 QYADTKIR

>member
-1 MDKEWKIKIGGIQE
+1 MDKEWKIKIDGIQE
-15 SIDNLTTLKDVLSSI
+15 SVENLTTLKEVLSSI
-30 ERKVNTVNS
+30 EKKVNTVNS

-116 LSALGMQIKSMNADT
+116 LSALGKQIKSMNADT
-131 DEGKQKQQEL
+131 DEEKQKQQEL
-141 ISQYSA
+141 ILQYSA

-160 NHQRNVGDYK
+160 NHQRSVGDYK

-301 TLLSKALKATGVE
+301 TLLSKALKVTGVE

-375 FEKTFPILK
+375 FEKTFPVLK
-384 SMGGAMNVLKGVI
+384 RMGGAMNTLKAVI
-397 VGVGKAVVQWLV
+397 MGVGKAVVQWLV

-459 GMEDMTRKAATEM
+459 GMEDMTRKAAEEM

-509 KMYKKDS
+509 KMYQKDS

-526 AAFNQQIEDAKV
+526 AAFNQQIEDAKT

-544 SGERIKAAK
+544 SAERIKATK

-564 EAEEEFKRYKD
+564 EAEEELKRYND

-580 GVSMLEQDT
+580 GVNMLEQDT
-589 LELKKEERLQKRKL
+589 LELKKKERLQKRKL
-603 ESYSAGPIER
+603 ESYSSGPIER
-613 YHEELTKLGAT
+613 YMEESKKLAETQSKIDNIESTKEI
-624 QDRIYGNEFNQ
+624 D
-635 QLGAIAKTLADNIKN
+635 AISKALADNIKN
-650 IDKTSEAWQKL
+650 LDKTSEAWQRF
-661 EKANYEYV
+661 EKAQYEAIKKQHLEAGESIEEAEVYAEISAS
-669 MDMVLDYG
+669 DMV
-677 FTIEQ
+677 
-682 AEEQAKKSTSDMSNI
+682 NI
-697 WKLLFYQLKDM
+697 WSRMFGEMKNMSDQEKYALLDL
-708 EAEERMALI
+708 
-717 ESLGYREQ
+717 LGYKEQ
-725 IQEETAKLSAG
+725 IQDEIVKLSVA

-741 KAEAKKRLNILKTE
+741 AAEARKRLNILKTE
-755 QTNIISSWEKVNSLI
+755 QANIINSWQKVNNIILQAQDDENAYLI
-770 IKAKDYANARTI
+770 
-782 ENENQLV
+782 ESQNQILT
-789 HVMKNE
+789 VMKNE
-795 LDDYANDVER
+795 LDDFANDAGRSYEM
-805 TYQGLMKRLKEV
+805 LMKRIKEV
-817 NVEPVAKDNIWGKL
+817 DVEPVAKDNIWGKL
-831 FGAVDEKKTLEK
+831 FGAVDEKETLEK
-843 YKSIKEL
+843 YERIKKM
-850 WTSAYKEIQSVLKK
+850 WSRAYDEIQNALHK
-864 SETNWDAYVD
+864 SEHNWEIYVG
-874 YVATVYGEDS
+874 YVAYVYGEDS
-884 IQYKKATQEKMDALE
+884 IQYKKATQEKIDALE

-919 GDLNADGTQDTPSGN
+919 GDLNADGTPDTPSGN
-934 TTTRGGSMQ
+934 TTSRGGLMQ
-943 QGLGKFNEFFSK
+943 QGLGKFNEFFEK

-1047 QALKNKQAQQEAT
+1047 QALKNKQAQQEAA

-1070 VMAIAN
+1070 MMTIAN

-1160 QRYKDVLYKINSNDP
+1160 ERYKDVLYKINSNDP

-1181 GSTRQYADGGI
+1181 GSTRQYAD
-1192 MQYAET
+1192 T
-1198 KIRKYAD
+1198 KIRKYAN
-1205 GGIIQYADTKIR
+1205 
-1217 KYASGGELNF
+1217 GGELNF

-1241 KLMAAIGSINMNP
+1241 KLMAAIGSINMTP

>member
-116 LSALGMQIKSMNADT
+116 LSALGKQIKSMNADT
-131 DEGKQKQQEL
+131 DEEKQKQQEL

-384 SMGGAMNVLKGVI
+384 SMGGAMNALKGVL

-409 NPFETFAKVIKR
+409 NPFETFAKVIKK
-421 IMAGDFT
+421 IMAGDFA

-459 GMEDMTRKAATEM
+459 GMEDMTRKAASEM

-509 KMYKKDS
+509 KMYQKDS
-516 DEYRKVLEEE
+516 EEYRKVLEEE
-526 AAFNQQIEDAKV
+526 AAFNQQIEDAKT

-544 SGERIKAAK
+544 SAERIKAAK
-553 DVAQETEKLIK
+553 EASDAAKKAAQETEKAIK
-564 EAEEEFKRYKD
+564 EAEEELKRYND
-575 ATYEF
+575 ASYEYTNNR
-580 GVSMLEQDT
+580 LA
-589 LELKKEERLQKRKL
+589 ELSLKSKQEERLKKRKL
-603 ESYSAGPIER
+603 ESYSSGPVDRYIEEVLKLAEIQDKINNIE
-613 YHEELTKLGAT
+613 YTKQIDDISKALT
-624 QDRIYGNEFNQ
+624 
-635 QLGAIAKTLADNIKN
+635 DNIKN
-650 IDKTSEAWQKL
+650 LDKTSEAWQRFEKEVYEDNKDYNLKNGETL
-661 EKANYEYV
+661 EE
-669 MDMVLDYG
+669 
-677 FTIEQ
+677 
-682 AEEQAKKSTSDMSNI
+682 AEKEAKKTASDMIEI
-697 WKLLFYQLKDM
+697 WKHMYFKLITMSD
-708 EAEERMALI
+708 EERDALFD
-717 ESLGYREQ
+717 SLGYKKQ
-725 IQEETAKLSAG
+725 IEEETAKLSAA

-741 KAEAKKRLNILKTE
+741 KAEAKKRINILKTE
-755 QTNIISSWEKVNSLI
+755 QTNIINSWQKVINLLM
-770 IKAKDYANARTI
+770 KAQDDKNAYDI
-782 ENENQLV
+782 ESENKIMQ
-789 HVMKNE
+789 VMKNE
-795 LDDYANDVER
+795 LDDFANDVER
-805 TYQGLMKRLKEV
+805 SYQLLMKRLKEV
-817 NVEPVAKDNIWGKL
+817 NVEPIAKDNIWGKL

-850 WTSAYKEIQSVLKK
+850 WTSAYDEIQKVLKK
-864 SETNWDAYVD
+864 SEHNWEIYVG
-874 YVATVYGEDS
+874 YVAEVYGEDS

-919 GDLNADGTQDTPSGN
+919 GDLNADGTPDTPSGN

-977 QTAQRLEQVQELHD
+977 ETAQRLEQVQELHD

-1005 DLNESLRDSGDDNM
+1005 DLNESLRDSGDDNT

-1047 QALKNKQAQQEAT
+1047 TALKNKQAQQEAT
-1060 ARKMELRYQM
+1060 ARKMELRFQM
-1070 VMAIAN
+1070 MMAIAN

-1181 GSTRQYADGGI
+1181 GSTRQYSDGGV
-1192 MQYAET
+1192 M
-1198 KIRKYAD
+1198 
-1205 GGIIQYADTKIR
+1205 QYADTKIR

-1227 DMADESLRTQQDTS
+1227 DMADETLRTQQDTS

>member
-15 SIDNLTTLKDVLSSI
+15 SVENLTTLKEVLSSI
-30 ERKVNTVNS
+30 EKKVNTVNS

-77 SKGVLKDKNK
+77 SKGVLKDKNN
-87 EVKQLVELEKANIVV
+87 EVKQLIELEKANIVV

-116 LSALGMQIKSMNADT
+116 LSALGKQIKSMNADT
-131 DEGKQKQQEL
+131 DEEKQKQQEL

-160 NHQRNVGDYK
+160 NHQRSVGDYK

-230 RHISTMKGLD
+230 RHISTMKSLD

-250 AAFELYTGAMSAFG
+250 AAFELYSGAMSAFG

-375 FEKTFPILK
+375 FEKTFPVLK
-384 SMGGAMNVLKGVI
+384 RMGGAMNTLKAVI
-397 VGVGKAVVQWLV
+397 MGVGKAVVQWLV

-459 GMEDMTRKAATEM
+459 GMEDMTRKAAEEM

-509 KMYKKDS
+509 KMYQKDS

-544 SGERIKAAK
+544 STERIKAVK

-564 EAEEEFKRYKD
+564 EAEAELKRYND

-580 GVSMLEQDT
+580 GVSLLEQDT
-589 LELKKEERLQKRKL
+589 LELKRKERLQKRRL
-603 ESYSAGPIER
+603 EAYSSGPIER
-613 YHEELTKLGAT
+613 YREELDKLGET
-624 QDRIYGNEFNQ
+624 QDRIYGNEFNK
-635 QLGAIAKTLADNIKN
+635 QLGDITKALADNIKY
-650 IDKTSEAWQKL
+650 IDKTSENWQKL
-661 EKANYEYV
+661 EKANYEYAKNI
-669 MDMVLDYG
+669 VLNDG
-677 FTIEQ
+677 FTLEQ

-708 EAEERMALI
+708 KDEERKLLI
-717 ESLGYREQ
+717 DSLGYREQ
-725 IQEETAKLSAG
+725 IEEETAKLAAA
-736 TSEKE
+736 TSDRE

-755 QTNIISSWEKVNSLI
+755 QTNIISSWEKVNSLL
-770 IKAKDYANARTI
+770 IKAQDDANAREI

-789 HVMKNE
+789 QVMKNE

-805 TYQGLMKRLKEV
+805 TYEGLMKRLKEV

-831 FGAVDEKKTLEK
+831 FGAVDEKKTFEK
-843 YKSIKEL
+843 YDSIKEI
-850 WTSAYKEIQSVLKK
+850 WISAYKEIQKVLKK

-874 YVATVYGEDS
+874 YVANVYGKDS
-884 IQYKKATQEKMDALE
+884 IQYKKATQEKIDALE
-899 KLRKKAIE
+899 KLRKKAME
-907 VGKVASAPTSMN
+907 VGKVANAPMSMN
-919 GDLNADGTQDTPSGN
+919 GDLNADGTQDIPSGN
-934 TTTRGGSMQ
+934 TTTRGGLMQ

-977 QTAQRLEQVQELHD
+977 ETAQRLEQVQELHD

-1005 DLNESLRDSGDDNM
+1005 DLNESLRDSGDDNT

-1047 QALKNKQAQQEAT
+1047 QALKNKQAQQEAA

-1160 QRYKDVLYKINSNDP
+1160 ERYRDVLYKINSNDP

-1181 GSTRQYADGGI
+1181 GSTR
-1192 MQYAET
+1192 
-1198 KIRKYAD
+1198 
-1205 GGIIQYADTKIR
+1205 QYADTKIR

>member
-1 MDKEWKIKIGGIQE
+1 MDKEWKIKIDG
-15 SIDNLTTLKDVLSSI
+15 L
-30 ERKVNTVNS
+30 
-39 NGGFTVSSKE
+39 KE
-49 SKKAMDELARLTQ
+49 SA
-62 KITQYDKEYQIAVEA
+62 
-77 SKGVLKDKNK
+77 
-87 EVKQLVELEKANIVV
+87 
-102 QEGAKS
+102 
-108 TYYEKQQL
+108 
-116 LSALGMQIKSMNADT
+116 
-131 DEGKQKQQEL
+131 
-141 ISQYSA
+141 
-147 LNKELKDFDASLG
+147 KDFDKLKKS
-160 NHQRNVGDYK
+160 VDDSK
-170 NSIKEAAEELRDIGA
+170 NSLDDQNTTVADYSKAIRNASKEIRTIQGEMLNLE
-185 EANEAQER
+185 
-193 LAQMIYE
+193 
-200 GKGGTKEF
+200 KGSKAWT
-208 EELAKKAGELKRADE
+208 ELAKKSGDYKDRIDDIREATRRYASDTK
-223 LADQAME
+223 
-230 RHISTMKGLD
+230 TLD
-240 DVINIAQSAT
+240 DVINLAQSAT
-250 AAFELYTGAMSAFG
+250 ASFTLYKGAMAAFG
-264 LESEGATEA
+264 VESENAEKALTQLAG
-273 MQKMMSA
+273 A

-289 LQESLTGNTASA
+289 LSNTLKGSTA
-301 TLLSKALKATGVE
+301 TAELFKNVMKATGVE

-384 SMGGAMNVLKGVI
+384 TMGGAMNALKGVI
-397 VGVGKAVVQWLV
+397 VGVGKAAVQWLI

-459 GMEDMTRKAATEM
+459 GMEDMTRKAAEEM

-509 KMYKKDS
+509 KMYQKDS

-526 AAFNQQIEDAKV
+526 AAFNQQIEDAKT

-544 SGERIKAAK
+544 SSERIKAAK

-564 EAEEEFKRYKD
+564 EAEAELKRYKD

-580 GVSMLEQDT
+580 GVSMLEQDN
-589 LELKKEERLQKRKL
+589 LKLKKEERLQKRKL
-603 ESYSAGPIER
+603 ESYSYGPIKR
-613 YHEELTKLGAT
+613 YREELEKLGAT
-624 QDRIYGNEFNQ
+624 QERIYSNEFNQ
-635 QLGAIAKTLADNIKN
+635 QLGAITKALADNIKY
-650 IDKTSEAWQKL
+650 IDKTSENWQKL
-661 EKANYEYV
+661 EKANYEYAKNI
-669 MDMVLDYG
+669 VLDNG
-677 FTIEQ
+677 LTLEE

-697 WKLLFYQLKDM
+697 WKLLFYQLKNM
-708 EAEERMALI
+708 KAEERMLLI
-717 ESLGYREQ
+717 DSLGYREQ
-725 IQEETAKLSAG
+725 IEEETAKLAAA

-755 QTNIISSWEKVNSLI
+755 QTNIISSWEKVNSLL
-770 IKAKDYANARTI
+770 IKGQDDANARAI

-789 HVMKNE
+789 QVMKNE

-805 TYQGLMKRLKEV
+805 TYEGLMKRLKEV
-817 NVEPVAKDNIWGKL
+817 NVEPIAKDNIWGKL

-864 SETNWDAYVD
+864 SETNWDAYVNF
-874 YVATVYGEDS
+874 VAKVYGEDS

-943 QGLGKFNEFFSK
+943 QGLGKFNEFFEK

-1181 GSTRQYADGGI
+1181 GSTSQHADGSTRQYSDTNI
-1192 MQYAET
+1192 
-1198 KIRKYAD
+1198 KKYAD
-1205 GGIIQYADTKIR
+1205 GGIIQYADTNIRKYADTNIIQYSDTNIRKYSDTNIIQYADTNIRKYADGGIIQFADAKIR
-1217 KYASGGELNF
+1217 KYANGGELNF
-1227 DMADESLRTQQDTS
+1227 DLADESLRTQQDTS

>member
-15 SIDNLTTLKDVLSSI
+15 SVENLTTLKEVLSSI

-131 DEGKQKQQEL
+131 DEEKQKQQEL

-370 DIVGW
+370 DVVGW
-375 FEKTFPILK
+375 FEKTFPVLK
-384 SMGGAMNVLKGVI
+384 TMGGAMNALKGVI

-509 KMYKKDS
+509 KMYQKDS

-526 AAFNQQIEDAKV
+526 AAFNQQIEDAKTSS
-538 GAVKKS
+538 VKKS
-544 SGERIKAAK
+544 SAERIKAAK
-553 DVAQETEKLIK
+553 EASDAAKKAAQETEKAVK
-564 EAEEEFKRYKD
+564 EAEEELKRYND

-580 GVSMLEQDT
+580 GVNMLNEQS
-589 LELKKEERLQKRKL
+589 LRYKQEERLQKRRL
-603 ESYSAGPIER
+603 ESYSSGPIER
-613 YHEELTKLGAT
+613 YIEGLTKLAEIQT
-624 QDRIYGNEFNQ
+624 KIDNIESTKEID
-635 QLGAIAKTLADNIKN
+635 AISKALADNIKN
-650 IDKTSEAWQKL
+650 LDKTSEAWQRF
-661 EKANYEYV
+661 EKAQYEAIKKQHLEAGDSLEEAEVYADISAS
-669 MDMVLDYG
+669 DMVNIWSRMFD
-677 FTIEQ
+677 EM
-682 AEEQAKKSTSDMSNI
+682 KDMSEQE
-697 WKLLFYQLKDM
+697 KYALLDLF
-708 EAEERMALI
+708 
-717 ESLGYREQ
+717 GYKEQ
-725 IQEETAKLSAG
+725 IQEETVKLSVA

-741 KAEAKKRLNILKTE
+741 AAEARKRLNILKTE
-755 QTNIISSWEKVNSLI
+755 QANIYNSWQKVNNIILQ
-770 IKAKDYANARTI
+770 AQDDTNAYKI
-782 ENENQLV
+782 ESQNKILA
-789 HVMKNE
+789 VMKNE
-795 LDDYANDVER
+795 LDDFANDAER
-805 TYQGLMKRLKEV
+805 SYGMLMKRIKEV
-817 NVEPVAKDNIWGKL
+817 DVEPIAKDNIWGKL
-831 FGAVDEKKTLEK
+831 FGAVDEKETLEK
-843 YKSIKEL
+843 YERIKKM
-850 WTSAYKEIQSVLKK
+850 WSRAYDEIQNTLQK
-864 SETNWDAYVD
+864 SEHNWEIYVG

-884 IQYKKATQEKMDALE
+884 IQYKKAVQEKMDALE

-919 GDLNADGTQDTPSGN
+919 GDLNADGTPDTPSGN

-1047 QALKNKQAQQEAT
+1047 TALKNKQAQQEAT
-1060 ARKMELRYQM
+1060 ARKMELRFQM
-1070 VMAIAN
+1070 MMAIAN

-1181 GSTRQYADGGI
+1181 GSTRQYAD
-1192 MQYAET
+1192 T
-1198 KIRKYAD
+1198 KIRKYAN
-1205 GGIIQYADTKIR
+1205 
-1217 KYASGGELNF
+1217 GGELNF

>member
-15 SIDNLTTLKDVLSSI
+15 SVDNLTTLKDVLSSI

-87 EVKQLVELEKANIVV
+87 EVKQLIELEKANIVV

-116 LSALGMQIKSMNADT
+116 LSALGKQIKSMNADT
-131 DEGKQKQQEL
+131 DEEKQKQQEL
-141 ISQYSA
+141 ILQYSA

-384 SMGGAMNVLKGVI
+384 SMGGAMNALKGVI

-421 IMAGDFT
+421 IMAGDFS

-449 KDGFQSQVQR
+449 KEGFQSQVQR
-459 GMEDMTRKAATEM
+459 GMEDMTRKAASEM

-509 KMYKKDS
+509 KMYQKDS

-526 AAFNQQIEDAKV
+526 AAFNQQIEDAKT

-544 SGERIKAAK
+544 SSERIKATKEASDAAK
-553 DVAQETEKLIK
+553 KAAQETEKLIK
-564 EAEEEFKRYKD
+564 EAEEELKHYND

-589 LELKKEERLQKRKL
+589 LRLKEEERLQKRKL
-603 ESYSAGPIER
+603 ESYSSGPIKR
-613 YHEELTKLGAT
+613 YREELEKLGAI
-624 QDRIYGNEFNQ
+624 QDRIYSNEFNK
-635 QLGAIAKTLADNIKN
+635 QLGDITKTLSDNIKN
-650 IDKTSEAWQKL
+650 IDKTSEAWQSL
-661 EKANYEYV
+661 EKAQYEAAI
-669 MDMVLDYG
+669 DIVLDEG
-677 FTIEQ
+677 FTLEE
-682 AEEQAKKSTSDMSNI
+682 AKEQAKKSVSDMSNI
-697 WKLLFYQLKDM
+697 WELMFYELKDM
-708 EAEERMALI
+708 SEEDRMVLI
-717 ESLGYREQ
+717 ESLGYKKQ
-725 IQEETAKLSAG
+725 IEEETAKLSAA
-736 TSEKE
+736 TSDKE
-741 KAEAKKRLNILKTE
+741 KAEANKRLNILKTE
-755 QTNIISSWEKVNSLI
+755 QTNIINSWEKVNSLL
-770 IKAKDYANARTI
+770 IKAQDDTKARVI
-782 ENENQLV
+782 ENEDLLIQ
-789 HVMKNE
+789 VMKNE
-795 LDDYANDVER
+795 LDDFANDAER
-805 TYQGLMKRLKEV
+805 SYEGLMKRLKEV

-843 YKSIKEL
+843 YNSIKEL
-850 WTSAYKEIQSVLKK
+850 WTSAYKEIQNALKK
-864 SETNWDAYVD
+864 SETNWNAYVD

-899 KLRKKAIE
+899 KLKKKAIE
-907 VGKVASAPTSMN
+907 VGKVASAPTSLK
-919 GDLNADGTQDTPSGN
+919 GDLNADGTSDTPSGN

-977 QTAQRLEQVQELHD
+977 ETAQRLEQVQELHD
-991 KALDKVNESADKIK
+991 KALDKVNESSDKIK
-1005 DLNESLRDSGDDNM
+1005 ELNENLRDSGDDNM

-1047 QALKNKQAQQEAT
+1047 QALKNKQAQQEAA

-1160 QRYKDVLYKINSNDP
+1160 ERYKDVLYKINSNDP

-1192 MQYAET
+1192 M
-1198 KIRKYAD
+1198 
-1205 GGIIQYADTKIR
+1205 QYADTKIR

>member
-15 SIDNLTTLKDVLSSI
+15 SVENLTTLKEVLSSI
-30 ERKVNTVNS
+30 EKKVNTVNS

-77 SKGVLKDKNK
+77 SKGVLKDKNN
-87 EVKQLVELEKANIVV
+87 EVKQLIELEKANIIV

-116 LSALGMQIKSMNADT
+116 LSALGKQIKSMNADT
-131 DEGKQKQQEL
+131 EEEKQKQQEL
-141 ISQYSA
+141 ISQYTE

-289 LQESLTGNTASA
+289 LQETLTGNTASA
-301 TLLSKALKATGVE
+301 TLFNKALKATGVE
-314 LVQTQMS
+314 LITTQLAS
-321 AIKATAAQEGLSTA
+321 IKATAAQEGLSTA

-375 FEKTFPILK
+375 FEKTFPVLK
-384 SMGGAMNVLKGVI
+384 SMGGAMNALKGVI
-397 VGVGKAVVQWLV
+397 IGVGKAVVHWLV
-409 NPFETFAKVIKR
+409 NPFETFAKVIKK
-421 IMAGDFT
+421 IMAGDFA

-438 KKQFTG
+438 KNQFTG
-444 LASAF
+444 LGDAF
-449 KDGFQSQVQR
+449 KKGFQSQVQR
-459 GMEDMTRKAATEM
+459 GMEDMSRKAAAEM

-496 YIEANKKMFANRK
+496 YIDANKKMFANRK
-509 KMYKKDS
+509 KMYQKDS
-516 DEYRKVLEEE
+516 DDYRKVLEEE
-526 AAFNQQIEDAKV
+526 AAFNQQIEDSKV
-538 GAVKKS
+538 GAVKKGS
-544 SGERIKAAK
+544 AERIKSLKEVSDASK
-553 DVAQETEKLIK
+553 KVAQETEKAIK
-564 EAEEEFKRYKD
+564 EAEEEWKNYTD
-575 ATYEF
+575 ASNEYTKN
-580 GVSMLEQDT
+580 LIDEQIVI
-589 LELKKEERLQKRKL
+589 LKTEERIHKRRL
-603 ESYSAGPIER
+603 ESYSSGPIER
-613 YHEELTKLGAT
+613 YNEELHKLNVIQNDINGYERAR
-624 QDRIYGNEFNQ
+624 QIEEISN
-635 QLGAIAKTLADNIKN
+635 ALANNIKN
-650 IDKTSEAWQKL
+650 LDKDSEAWKRFEKVQYESTKKNAL
-661 EKANYEYV
+661 EAGKSLE
-669 MDMVLDYG
+669 
-677 FTIEQ
+677 E
-682 AEEQAKKSTSDMSNI
+682 AEKFAEISSSNISNI
-697 WKLLFYQLKDM
+697 WSKMFYQM
-708 EAEERMALI
+708 SQMSNEERLAVLD
-717 ESLGYREQ
+717 SLGYNEQ
-725 IQEETAKLSAG
+725 IQKELVNLSNAR
-736 TSEKE
+736 TEKE
-741 KAEAKKRLNILKTE
+741 KAEVKKRLNILKTE
-755 QTNIISSWEKVNSLI
+755 QTKVFNSWQKVNSLI
-770 IKAKDYANARTI
+770 IKATDDANAQLF
-782 ENENQLV
+782 ENQNTSLEV
-789 HVMKNE
+789 RKNE
-795 LDDYANDVER
+795 LNDFANDVER
-805 TYQGLMKRLKEV
+805 SYEGLMKRLKEV

-843 YKSIKEL
+843 YNSIKEL
-850 WTSAYKEIQSVLKK
+850 WTSAYKDIQNTIKK
-864 SETNWDAYVD
+864 SEGKWDAYLSR
-874 YVATVYGEDS
+874 VATVYGEDS

-907 VGKVASAPTSMN
+907 VGKVASAPTSLD
-919 GDLNADGTQDTPSGN
+919 GDLNTDGKPDTPSGN
-934 TTTRGGSMQ
+934 TTTSGGSMQ

-965 DTFTMFMDFAIE
+965 DTFSMFMDFAIE
-977 QTAQRLEQVQELHD
+977 ETAQKLEQVQELHD
-991 KALDKVNESADKIK
+991 KAMDKVNESADKIK
-1005 DLNESLRDSGDDNM
+1005 ELNEKLRDSGDDNT

-1042 LADEE
+1042 LAEE
-1047 QALKNKQAQQEAT
+1047 EKNLKNKQAQQEAA

-1121 KYADGGIINGK
+1121 KYAEGGIISGK
-1132 PHSQGGVRVGNTNI
+1132 PHSQGGVPVGNTNI

-1181 GSTRQYADGGI
+1181 GNTR
-1192 MQYAET
+1192 
-1198 KIRKYAD
+1198 
-1205 GGIIQYADTKIR
+1205 QYADTKIR

-1227 DMADESLRTQQDTS
+1227 DRADESLRTQQDTS

>member
-131 DEGKQKQQEL
+131 DEEKQKQQEL

-250 AAFELYTGAMSAFG
+250 AAFELYSGAMSAFG

-375 FEKTFPILK
+375 FEKTFPVLK
-384 SMGGAMNVLKGVI
+384 NLGGAMNALKGVL
-397 VGVGKAVVQWLV
+397 VGVGKAVVQWLI
-409 NPFETFAKVIKR
+409 NPFETFAKVIKK
-421 IMAGDFT
+421 IMAGDFA

-444 LASAF
+444 LATAF

-459 GMEDMTRKAATEM
+459 GMEDMTRKAASEM

-509 KMYKKDS
+509 KMYQKDS
-516 DEYRKVLEEE
+516 EEYRKVLEEE
-526 AAFNQQIEDAKV
+526 AAFNQQIEDAKT

-544 SGERIKAAK
+544 SSERIKAAK

-564 EAEEEFKRYKD
+564 EAEAELKRYKD

-580 GVSMLEQDT
+580 GVSLLEQDT
-589 LELKKEERLQKRKL
+589 LELKKKERLQKRRL
-603 ESYSAGPIER
+603 EAYSSGPIER
-613 YHEELTKLGAT
+613 YIEELDELGAT

-635 QLGAIAKTLADNIKN
+635 QLGDITKALADNIKY
-650 IDKTSEAWQKL
+650 IDKTSDAWQNL
-661 EKANYEYV
+661 EKAQYEAIKKSS
-669 MDMVLDYG
+669 LEAG
-677 FTIEQ
+677 KSLEQ
-682 AEEQAKKSTSDMSNI
+682 AEEEAKKSTSDMSNI

-708 EAEERMALI
+708 KAEERDVLFD
-717 ESLGYREQ
+717 SLGYKEQ
-725 IQEETAKLSAG
+725 IQEETAKLAAA

-741 KAEAKKRLNILKTE
+741 AAEAKKRINILKTE
-755 QTNIISSWEKVNSLI
+755 QTNIINSWQKVNNI
-770 IKAKDYANARTI
+770 ILKAKDDYNARTI
-782 ENENQLV
+782 ENQNQLV
-789 HVMKNE
+789 QVMKNE

-805 TYQGLMKRLKEV
+805 IYEGLMKRLKEV
-817 NVEPVAKDNIWGKL
+817 YVEPIAKDNIWGKL
-831 FGAVDEKKTLEK
+831 FGAVDEKETFEK
-843 YKSIKEL
+843 YDIIKEI
-850 WTSAYKEIQSVLKK
+850 WISAYDEIQKVLKK
-864 SETNWDAYVD
+864 SESNWDSYVD
-874 YVATVYGEDS
+874 FVANVYGEDS
-884 IQYKKATQEKMDALE
+884 IQYKKAAQEKMDVLE
-899 KLRKKAIE
+899 KMRKKAIE
-907 VGKVASAPTSMN
+907 VGEVANAPMSMN
-919 GDLNADGTQDTPSGN
+919 GDLNADGTQDIPSGN
-934 TTTRGGSMQ
+934 TTTHGGLMQ

-977 QTAQRLEQVQELHD
+977 ETAQRLEQVQELHD

-1005 DLNESLRDSGDDNM
+1005 DLNESLRDSGNDNM

-1047 QALKNKQAQQEAT
+1047 TALKNKQAQQEAT
-1060 ARKMELRYQM
+1060 ARKMELRFQM
-1070 VMAIAN
+1070 MMAIAN

-1181 GSTRQYADGGI
+1181 GSTRQYAD
-1192 MQYAET
+1192 
-1198 KIRKYAD
+1198 
-1205 GGIIQYADTKIR
+1205 TKIR

>member
-1 MDKEWKIKIGGIQE
+1 MDKEWKIKIDGIQE
-15 SIDNLTTLKDVLSSI
+15 SVENLTTLKEVLSSI

-116 LSALGMQIKSMNADT
+116 LSALGKQIKSMNADT
-131 DEGKQKQQEL
+131 EEEKQKQQEL

-185 EANEAQER
+185 EANELQER
-193 LAQMIYE
+193 LAQLIYE

-289 LQESLTGNTASA
+289 LQETLTGNTASA
-301 TLLSKALKATGVE
+301 TFLSKALKATGVE

-370 DIVGW
+370 DVVGW
-375 FEKTFPILK
+375 FEKTFPVLK
-384 SMGGAMNVLKGVI
+384 TMGGAMNALKGVI

-444 LASAF
+444 LADAF

-516 DEYRKVLEEE
+516 DDYRKVLEEE
-526 AAFNQQIEDAKV
+526 AAFNQQIEDSKT
-538 GAVKKS
+538 GAVKKGS
-544 SGERIKAAK
+544 AERIKAVK
-553 DVAQETEKLIK
+553 NVAQETEKAIK
-564 EAEEEFKRYKD
+564 EAEEEWKNYTD
-575 ATYEF
+575 ASHEF
-580 GVSMLEQDT
+580 NNTLFDEQIVML
-589 LELKKEERLQKRKL
+589 KSEERIQKRRLDSYSSGPVERYIEELQKLNKIQNDIND
-603 ESYSAGPIER
+603 YER
-613 YHEELTKLGAT
+613 ARQIDEISNA
-624 QDRIYGNEFNQ
+624 
-635 QLGAIAKTLADNIKN
+635 LANNIKN
-650 IDKTSEAWQKL
+650 LDKDSEAWKRFENVL
-661 EKANYEYV
+661 YEAMKKNALAAGHTFEEAEKFAEIASANITNVWSYMFDQMIKMTDEERIA
-669 MDMVLDYG
+669 VLD
-677 FTIEQ
+677 
-682 AEEQAKKSTSDMSNI
+682 
-697 WKLLFYQLKDM
+697 
-708 EAEERMALI
+708 
-717 ESLGYREQ
+717 SLGYNEQ
-725 IQEETAKLSAG
+725 IQKELVNLSKAR
-736 TSEKE
+736 TEKE
-741 KAEAKKRLNILKTE
+741 KAEVKKRLNILKTE
-755 QTNIISSWEKVNSLI
+755 QTKIINSWYRINNIVIKDKDEFNAQLIESQNKSL
-770 IKAKDYANARTI
+770 
-782 ENENQLV
+782 E
-789 HVMKNE
+789 VMKNE
-795 LDDYANDVER
+795 LDDYANDAER
-805 TYQGLMKRLKEV
+805 SYKLLMNRIKDID
-817 NVEPVAKDNIWGKL
+817 VEPVVKDNIWGKL
-831 FGAVDEKKTLEK
+831 FGVIDETETLEK
-843 YKSIKEL
+843 YERIKKM
-850 WTSAYKEIQSVLKK
+850 WVRAYNEIQNTLKK
-864 SETNWDAYVD
+864 TEGKWDAYLSS
-874 YVATVYGEDS
+874 VAEIYGQDS
-884 IQYKKATQEKMDALE
+884 IQYKKAIQEKMDALE
-899 KLRKKAIE
+899 NLRKKALE
-907 VGKVASAPTSMN
+907 VGKVANAPTSLD
-919 GDLNADGTQDTPSGN
+919 GDLNGDGKSDTPSGN
-934 TTTRGGSMQ
+934 TTTYGGSMQ
-943 QGLGKFNEFFSK
+943 QGLGKFNEFFGK

-977 QTAQRLEQVQELHD
+977 ETAQRLEQVQELHD

-1047 QALKNKQAQQEAT
+1047 QALKNKQAQQEAA

-1181 GSTRQYADGGI
+1181 GSTRQH
-1192 MQYAET
+1192 
-1198 KIRKYAD
+1198 
-1205 GGIIQYADTKIR
+1205 ADTKIR

-1227 DMADESLRTQQDTS
+1227 DMADETLRTQQDTS

>member
-15 SIDNLTTLKDVLSSI
+15 SVENLTTLKEVLSSI

-77 SKGVLKDKNK
+77 SKGVLKDRNN
-87 EVKQLVELEKANIVV
+87 EVKQLIELEKANIIV

-116 LSALGMQIKSMNADT
+116 LSALGKQIKSMNADT
-131 DEGKQKQQEL
+131 DEEKQKQQEL
-141 ISQYSA
+141 ISQYTE

-289 LQESLTGNTASA
+289 LQETLTGNTASA
-301 TLLSKALKATGVE
+301 TLFNKALKVTGVE
-314 LVQTQMS
+314 LITTQLAS
-321 AIKATAAQEGLSTA
+321 IKATAAQEGLSTA

-375 FEKTFPILK
+375 FEKTFPVLK
-384 SMGGAMNVLKGVI
+384 SMGGAMNALKGVI
-397 VGVGKAVVQWLV
+397 IGVGKAVVHWLV
-409 NPFETFAKVIKR
+409 NPFETFAKVIKK

-428 GAVQE
+428 GAVKE
-433 AVNGV
+433 AVDGV
-438 KKQFTG
+438 KNQFTG
-444 LASAF
+444 LGDAF
-449 KDGFQSQVQR
+449 KKGFQSQVQR
-459 GMEDMTRKAATEM
+459 GMEDMTRKASEEM

-509 KMYKKDS
+509 KMYQKDS

-526 AAFNQQIEDAKV
+526 AAFNQQIEDAKT

-544 SGERIKAAK
+544 SSERIKAVKEASDAAK
-553 DVAQETEKLIK
+553 KVAQETENAIK
-564 EAEEEFKRYKD
+564 EAEEELKRYND
-575 ATYEF
+575 VSYEYT
-580 GVSMLEQDT
+580 SNRLDELSLESKQ
-589 LELKKEERLQKRKL
+589 KERIQKRKL
-603 ESYSAGPIER
+603 ESYSSGPIER
-613 YHEELTKLGAT
+613 YLEEREKLAEIQDEINNIEYTKQIADISKALT
-624 QDRIYGNEFNQ
+624 
-635 QLGAIAKTLADNIKN
+635 DNIKN
-650 IDKTSEAWQKL
+650 LDKTSEAWQRFKKEL
-661 EKANYEYV
+661 YEDNKNYN
-669 MDMVLDYG
+669 LDNG
-677 FTIEQ
+677 LTIE
-682 AEEQAKKSTSDMSNI
+682 
-697 WKLLFYQLKDM
+697 
-708 EAEERMALI
+708 EAEEKAKKTASDMIEIWKHMYFKLITMSDEERDALFD
-717 ESLGYREQ
+717 SLGYKKQ
-725 IQEETAKLSAG
+725 IEEETAKLSAA

-741 KAEAKKRLNILKTE
+741 KAEAKKRINILKTE
-755 QTNIISSWEKVNSLI
+755 QTNIINSWQKVFNLLMKAEDDKNAYKIESQNSEL
-770 IKAKDYANARTI
+770 A
-782 ENENQLV
+782 
-789 HVMKNE
+789 VMKNE
-795 LDDYANDVER
+795 LDDFANDAER
-805 TYQGLMKRLKEV
+805 SYEMLMKRIKEV

-831 FGAVDEKKTLEK
+831 FGAVDEKETLEK
-843 YKSIKEL
+843 YERIKKM
-850 WTSAYKEIQSVLKK
+850 WSRAYDEIQSVLKK
-864 SETNWDAYVD
+864 SEHNWEIYVG
-874 YVATVYGEDS
+874 YVAHVYGEDS

-919 GDLNADGTQDTPSGN
+919 GDLNADGKSDTPSGG
-934 TTTRGGSMQ
+934 TTSYGGSMQ
-943 QGLGKFNEFFSK
+943 RGLGKFNEFFNK

-965 DTFTMFMDFAIE
+965 DTFSMFMDFAIE
-977 QTAQRLEQVQELHD
+977 ETAQKLEQVQELHD
-991 KALDKVNESADKIK
+991 KAMDKVNESADKIK
-1005 DLNESLRDSGDDNM
+1005 ELNEKLRDSGDDNT

-1042 LADEE
+1042 LAEE
-1047 QALKNKQAQQEAT
+1047 EKNLKNKQAQQEAA

-1103 GAVQVALIA
+1103 GAVQVGLIA

-1121 KYADGGIINGK
+1121 KYAEGGIISGK
-1132 PHSQGGVRVGNTNI
+1132 PHSQGGVPVGNTNI
-1146 EVEGGEMVISKKNT
+1146 EVEGGEMIVSKRNT
-1160 QRYKDVLYKINSNDP
+1160 ERYRDVLYKINNNDP

-1181 GSTRQYADGGI
+1181 GNTRQYAD
-1192 MQYAET
+1192 A
-1198 KIRKYAD
+1198 KIR
-1205 GGIIQYADTKIR
+1205 R
-1217 KYASGGELNF
+1217 YASGGELNF
-1227 DMADESLRTQQDTS
+1227 DRADESLRTQQDTS

-1275 GRGK
+1275 GRNEKF

>member
-1 MDKEWKIKIGGIQE
+1 MDKEWKIKIDGIQE
-15 SIDNLTTLKDVLSSI
+15 SVENLTTLKEVLSSI

-116 LSALGMQIKSMNADT
+116 LSALGKQIKSMNADT
-131 DEGKQKQQEL
+131 DEEKQKQQEL

-384 SMGGAMNVLKGVI
+384 SMGGAMNALKGVI

-449 KDGFQSQVQR
+449 KEGFQSQVQR
-459 GMEDMTRKAATEM
+459 GMEDMTRKAASEM

-526 AAFNQQIEDAKV
+526 AAFNQQIEDAKT

-544 SGERIKAAK
+544 SSERIKAAK

-564 EAEEEFKRYKD
+564 EAEEELKRYND
-575 ATYEF
+575 ASYEF
-580 GVSMLEQDT
+580 GVSLLEQDT

-603 ESYSAGPIER
+603 ESYSYGPIER
-613 YHEELTKLGAT
+613 YREELEKLGVT
-624 QDRIYGNEFNQ
+624 QERIYSNEFNK
-635 QLGAIAKTLADNIKN
+635 QLSDITKALADNIKN
-650 IDKTSEAWQKL
+650 IDKTSDAWQKL
-661 EKANYEYV
+661 EKANYEYAKNI
-669 MDMVLDYG
+669 VLDEG
-677 FTIEQ
+677 LTLEE

-697 WKLLFYQLKDM
+697 WKLLFYELKDM
-708 EAEERMALI
+708 KAEERMLLI
-717 ESLGYREQ
+717 DSLGYREQ
-725 IQEETAKLSAG
+725 IEEETAKLAAA

-755 QTNIISSWEKVNSLI
+755 QTNIISSWEKVNSLL
-770 IKAKDYANARTI
+770 IKAQDDANARAI

-789 HVMKNE
+789 QVMKNE
-795 LDDYANDVER
+795 LDDYANDIER
-805 TYQGLMKRLKEV
+805 SYQGLMKRLKEV

-843 YKSIKEL
+843 YNSIKEL
-850 WTSAYKEIQSVLKK
+850 WTSAYDEIQSVLKK
-864 SETNWDAYVD
+864 SETNWDAYVAF
-874 YVATVYGEDS
+874 VAKVYGEDS
-884 IQYKKATQEKMDALE
+884 IQYKKATQEKIDALE

-907 VGKVASAPTSMN
+907 VGKVASAPTTMN

-934 TTTRGGSMQ
+934 TTTHGGSMQ

-1047 QALKNKQAQQEAT
+1047 TALKNKQAQQEAA

-1070 VMAIAN
+1070 MMTIAN

-1192 MQYAET
+1192 MQYA
-1198 KIRKYAD
+1198 
-1205 GGIIQYADTKIR
+1205 DTKIR

>member
-1 MDKEWKIKIGGIQE
+1 MDKEWKIKIDG
-15 SIDNLTTLKDVLSSI
+15 L
-30 ERKVNTVNS
+30 
-39 NGGFTVSSKE
+39 KE
-49 SKKAMDELARLTQ
+49 SA
-62 KITQYDKEYQIAVEA
+62 
-77 SKGVLKDKNK
+77 
-87 EVKQLVELEKANIVV
+87 
-102 QEGAKS
+102 
-108 TYYEKQQL
+108 
-116 LSALGMQIKSMNADT
+116 
-131 DEGKQKQQEL
+131 
-141 ISQYSA
+141 
-147 LNKELKDFDASLG
+147 KDFDKLKKS
-160 NHQRNVGDYK
+160 VDDSK
-170 NSIKEAAEELRDIGA
+170 NSFDKENTTVSDYSKAIRTAS
-185 EANEAQER
+185 
-193 LAQMIYE
+193 
-200 GKGGTKEF
+200 KEIRTIQG
-208 EELAKKAGELKRADE
+208 EMLNLEKYSKAWMELAKKSGEYRDE
-223 LADQAME
+223 INDIRDATNRYASDT
-230 RHISTMKGLD
+230 RRLD
-240 DVINIAQSAT
+240 DVINLAQSAT
-250 AAFELYTGAMSAFG
+250 ASFTLYKGAMAAFG
-264 LESEGATEA
+264 VETENA
-273 MQKMMSA
+273 DKALTELAGA
-280 MSIIQSLQT
+280 MSIIESLQT
-289 LQESLTGNTASA
+289 LSNTLKGSTA
-301 TLLSKALKATGVE
+301 TAELFKNVMKATGVE

-375 FEKTFPILK
+375 FEKTFPVLK
-384 SMGGAMNVLKGVI
+384 SMGGAMNALKGVI
-397 VGVGKAVVQWLV
+397 VGVGKAVVHWLV

-444 LASAF
+444 LGDAF
-449 KDGFQSQVQR
+449 KKGFQDQVQR
-459 GMEDMTRKAATEM
+459 GMEDMTRKASAEM

-509 KMYKKDS
+509 KMYQKDS

-526 AAFNQQIEDAKV
+526 AAFNQQIEDAKT

-544 SGERIKAAK
+544 STERIKAAR
-553 DVAQETEKLIK
+553 DVAQETKK
-564 EAEEEFKRYKD
+564 AMQEAEAELKRYYD
-575 ATYEF
+575 ASSEF
-580 GVSMLEQDT
+580 GINMLNEEI
-589 LELKKEERLQKRKL
+589 LRLKEKERLEKRKL
-603 ESYSAGPIER
+603 ESYSAGPIKR
-613 YHEELTKLGAT
+613 YREELQKLLET
-624 QDRIYGNEFNQ
+624 QIEIYNIEANKEIDDISRA
-635 QLGAIAKTLADNIKN
+635 LVDNIKN
-650 IDKTSEAWQKL
+650 LDKASEAWQMFEKEVYEAAMNRALKYGKSL
-661 EKANYEYV
+661 E
-669 MDMVLDYG
+669 D
-677 FTIEQ
+677 
-682 AEEQAKKSTSDMSNI
+682 AETYAKEAALDMSNI
-697 WKLLFYQLKDM
+697 WGLMFGQMKDM
-708 EAEERMALI
+708 SDQERVALL
-717 ESLGYREQ
+717 ESLGYKKQ
-725 IQEETAKLSAG
+725 IKEETDKLSAA

-741 KAEAKKRLNILKTE
+741 KAEAKKRINILKTE
-755 QTNIISSWEKVNSLI
+755 QANIINSWQKVNNLY
-770 IKAKDYANARTI
+770 IKGEDDKNATAI
-782 ENENQLV
+782 ELQNSTLA
-789 HVMKNE
+789 VMKNE

-805 TYQGLMKRLKEV
+805 SYQFLMNYAKELD
-817 NVEPVAKDNIWGKL
+817 VEPVAKDNIWGKL

-843 YKSIKEL
+843 YNNIKEL
-850 WTSAYKEIQSVLKK
+850 WTSAYKTIQSLLSK
-864 SETNWDAYVD
+864 SENNWGVYVN
-874 YVATVYGEDS
+874 YVAKVYGEDS
-884 IQYKKATQEKMDALE
+884 IQYKKATQEKIDALE
-899 KLRKKAIE
+899 KLRKKAME
-907 VGKVASAPTSMN
+907 VGKVASAPTATN
-919 GDLNADGTQDTPSGN
+919 GDLNADGTPDTPSGN

-1047 QALKNKQAQQEAT
+1047 KNLKNKQAQQEAA
-1060 ARKMELRYQM
+1060 ARKMELKYQM

-1160 QRYKDVLYKINSNDP
+1160 QRYRDVLYKINSNDP

-1181 GSTRQYADGGI
+1181 GSTRQYAD
-1192 MQYAET
+1192 
-1198 KIRKYAD
+1198 
-1205 GGIIQYADTKIR
+1205 TKIR

-1227 DMADESLRTQQDTS
+1227 DMADETLRTQQDTS

>member
-1 MDKEWKIKIGGIQE
+1 MDKEWKIKIDG
-15 SIDNLTTLKDVLSSI
+15 L
-30 ERKVNTVNS
+30 
-39 NGGFTVSSKE
+39 KE
-49 SKKAMDELARLTQ
+49 SA
-62 KITQYDKEYQIAVEA
+62 
-77 SKGVLKDKNK
+77 
-87 EVKQLVELEKANIVV
+87 
-102 QEGAKS
+102 
-108 TYYEKQQL
+108 
-116 LSALGMQIKSMNADT
+116 
-131 DEGKQKQQEL
+131 
-141 ISQYSA
+141 
-147 LNKELKDFDASLG
+147 KDFDKLKKS
-160 NHQRNVGDYK
+160 VDDSK
-170 NSIKEAAEELRDIGA
+170 NSLDDQNTTVSDYSKAIRNASKEIRTIQGEMLNLE
-185 EANEAQER
+185 
-193 LAQMIYE
+193 
-200 GKGGTKEF
+200 KGSKAWT
-208 EELAKKAGELKRADE
+208 ELAKKSGDYKDRIDDIREATRRYASDTK
-223 LADQAME
+223 
-230 RHISTMKGLD
+230 TLD
-240 DVINIAQSAT
+240 DVINLAQSAT
-250 AAFELYTGAMSAFG
+250 ASFTLYKGAMAAFGVESENAEKALTQLAGAMSV
-264 LESEGATEA
+264 
-273 MQKMMSA
+273 
-280 MSIIQSLQT
+280 IQSLQT
-289 LQESLTGNTASA
+289 LSNTLKGSTA
-301 TLLSKALKATGVE
+301 TAELFKNVMKATGVE

-384 SMGGAMNVLKGVI
+384 SMGGAMNALKGVI

-526 AAFNQQIEDAKV
+526 AAFNQQIEDAKT

-544 SGERIKAAK
+544 SSERIKAAK

-564 EAEEEFKRYKD
+564 EAEAELKRYND
-575 ATYEF
+575 ASYEYY
-580 GVSMLEQDT
+580 SNRLDEET
-589 LELKKEERLQKRKL
+589 LQNKKKERLQKRKL

-613 YHEELTKLGAT
+613 YLEESKELAKIRDDIYNIEATKEIDAISKALT
-624 QDRIYGNEFNQ
+624 
-635 QLGAIAKTLADNIKN
+635 DNVKN
-650 IDKTSEAWQKL
+650 LDKASEAWQSFVKEVYEDNKNYNLDNGLTL
-661 EKANYEYV
+661 EE
-669 MDMVLDYG
+669 
-677 FTIEQ
+677 
-682 AEEQAKKSTSDMSNI
+682 AEKEAKETASDMIEI
-697 WKLLFYQLKDM
+697 WKHMYFKLITMSD
-708 EAEERMALI
+708 EERTALFD
-717 ESLGYREQ
+717 SLGYKKQ
-725 IQEETAKLSAG
+725 IEEETAKLSAA

-741 KAEAKKRLNILKTE
+741 KAEAKKRINILKTE
-755 QTNIISSWEKVNSLI
+755 QTNIISSWQKVFNLLM
-770 IKAKDYANARTI
+770 KAEDDKNAYEI
-782 ENENQLV
+782 ESQNQNLA
-789 HVMKNE
+789 VMKNE
-795 LDDYANDVER
+795 LDDFANDVER
-805 TYQGLMKRLKEV
+805 SYEGLMKRLKEV
-817 NVEPVAKDNIWGKL
+817 NVEPIAKDNIWGKL

-850 WTSAYKEIQSVLKK
+850 WTSAYDEIQKVLKK
-864 SETNWDAYVD
+864 SEHNWEIYVG
-874 YVATVYGEDS
+874 YVAYVYGEDS
-884 IQYKKATQEKMDALE
+884 IQYKKATQEKIDALE
-899 KLRKKAIE
+899 KLRKKAVE
-907 VGKVASAPTSMN
+907 VGKVASAPTSMK

-934 TTTRGGSMQ
+934 TTTHGGSMQ
-943 QGLGKFNEFFSK
+943 KGLGKFNEFFSK

-1181 GSTRQYADGGI
+1181 GSTRQYADGGVI
-1192 MQYAET
+1192 QYADAN
-1198 KIRKYAD
+1198 IRKYAD
-1205 GGIIQYADTKIR
+1205 GGVIQYADTKIR
-1217 KYASGGELNF
+1217 KYANGGELNF

>member
-1 MDKEWKIKIGGIQE
+1 MDKEWKIKIDGLKE
-15 SIDNLTTLKDVLSSI
+15 SASDFDKLKKSVDGSKNSLDSQ
-30 ERKVNTVNS
+30 NT
-39 NGGFTVSSKE
+39 TVSDYSKAIRTASKE
-49 SKKAMDELARLTQ
+49 IRTIQGEML
-62 KITQYDKEYQIAVEA
+62 
-77 SKGVLKDKNK
+77 N
-87 EVKQLVELEKANIVV
+87 LEK
-102 QEGAKS
+102 
-108 TYYEKQQL
+108 
-116 LSALGMQIKSMNADT
+116 
-131 DEGKQKQQEL
+131 
-141 ISQYSA
+141 YSKA
-147 LNKELKDFDASLG
+147 W
-160 NHQRNVGDYK
+160 
-170 NSIKEAAEELRDIGA
+170 
-185 EANEAQER
+185 
-193 LAQMIYE
+193 M
-200 GKGGTKEF
+200 
-208 EELAKKAGELKRADE
+208 ELAKKSGEYRDEINDIRDATNRYASDTKR
-223 LADQAME
+223 
-230 RHISTMKGLD
+230 LD
-240 DVINIAQSAT
+240 DVINLAQSAT
-250 AAFELYTGAMSAFG
+250 ASFTLYKGAMAAFG
-264 LESEGATEA
+264 VESENADKALTELA
-273 MQKMMSA
+273 GA
-280 MSIIQSLQT
+280 MSIIESLQT
-289 LQESLTGNTASA
+289 LSNTLKGSTA
-301 TLLSKALKATGVE
+301 TAELFKNVMKATGVE

-375 FEKTFPILK
+375 FEKTFPVLK
-384 SMGGAMNVLKGVI
+384 SMGGAMNALKGVI
-397 VGVGKAVVQWLV
+397 VGVGKAALQWLV

-509 KMYKKDS
+509 KMYQKDS

-526 AAFNQQIEDAKV
+526 AAFNQQIEDAKT

-544 SGERIKAAK
+544 SSERIKAAK

-564 EAEEEFKRYKD
+564 EAEEELKRYND
-575 ATYEF
+575 ASYEF
-580 GVSMLEQDT
+580 GVNMLNEEV
-589 LELKKEERLQKRKL
+589 LRLKEKERLQKRKL

-613 YHEELTKLGAT
+613 YREELEKLYETQSKIYNIEATKEI
-624 QDRIYGNEFNQ
+624 D
-635 QLGAIAKTLADNIKN
+635 AISKSLADNIKN
-650 IDKTSEAWQKL
+650 LDKTSEAWQRF
-661 EKANYEYV
+661 EKEVYEDAKNYA
-669 MDMVLDYG
+669 LGYG
-677 FTIEQ
+677 ESIKD
-682 AEEQAKKSTSDMSNI
+682 AEKYAETAISSMSNI
-697 WKLLFYQLKDM
+697 WGQMFSQMKDM
-708 EAEERMALI
+708 SEEERIDLLN
-717 ESLGYREQ
+717 SLGYKKQ
-725 IQEETAKLSAG
+725 IQDETVKLSAA

-741 KAEAKKRLNILKTE
+741 KAEAKKRHNILKTE
-755 QTNIISSWEKVNSLI
+755 QANIINSWQKINNLLI
-770 IKAKDYANARTI
+770 KSKDDANARAI

-789 HVMKNE
+789 QVMKNE

-805 TYQGLMKRLKEV
+805 SYEGLMKRLKEV

-843 YKSIKEL
+843 YNSIKEL
-850 WTSAYKEIQSVLKK
+850 WTSAYKDIQSLLKK
-864 SETNWDAYVD
+864 SETNWDAYVN
-874 YVATVYGEDS
+874 YVAKVYGEDS

-907 VGKVASAPTSMN
+907 VGKVASAQTSMN
-919 GDLNADGTQDTPSGN
+919 GDLNADGTPDTPSGN

-965 DTFTMFMDFAIE
+965 DTFTMFMDFALE
-977 QTAQRLEQVQELHD
+977 ETAQRLEQVQELHD

-1005 DLNESLRDSGDDNM
+1005 ELNENLRDSGDDNM

-1047 QALKNKQAQQEAT
+1047 QALKNKQAQQEAA

-1181 GSTRQYADGGI
+1181 GSTRQYAD
-1192 MQYAET
+1192 
-1198 KIRKYAD
+1198 
-1205 GGIIQYADTKIR
+1205 TKIR

>member
-1 MDKEWKIKIGGIQE
+1 MDKEWKIKIDGLKE
-15 SIDNLTTLKDVLSSI
+15 SASDFDKLKKSVDGSKNSLDSQ
-30 ERKVNTVNS
+30 NT
-39 NGGFTVSSKE
+39 TVSDYSKAIRTASKE
-49 SKKAMDELARLTQ
+49 IRTIQGEML
-62 KITQYDKEYQIAVEA
+62 
-77 SKGVLKDKNK
+77 N
-87 EVKQLVELEKANIVV
+87 LEK
-102 QEGAKS
+102 
-108 TYYEKQQL
+108 
-116 LSALGMQIKSMNADT
+116 
-131 DEGKQKQQEL
+131 
-141 ISQYSA
+141 YSKA
-147 LNKELKDFDASLG
+147 W
-160 NHQRNVGDYK
+160 
-170 NSIKEAAEELRDIGA
+170 
-185 EANEAQER
+185 
-193 LAQMIYE
+193 M
-200 GKGGTKEF
+200 
-208 EELAKKAGELKRADE
+208 ELAKKSGEYRDEINDIRDATNRYASDTKR
-223 LADQAME
+223 
-230 RHISTMKGLD
+230 LD
-240 DVINIAQSAT
+240 DVINLAQSAT
-250 AAFELYTGAMSAFG
+250 ASFTLYKGAMAAFG
-264 LESEGATEA
+264 VESENADKALTELA
-273 MQKMMSA
+273 GA
-280 MSIIQSLQT
+280 MSIIESLQT
-289 LQESLTGNTASA
+289 LSNTLKGSTA
-301 TLLSKALKATGVE
+301 TAELFKNVMKATGVE

-375 FEKTFPILK
+375 FEKTFPVLK
-384 SMGGAMNVLKGVI
+384 SMGGAMNALKGVI
-397 VGVGKAVVQWLV
+397 VGVGKAALQWLV

-509 KMYKKDS
+509 KMYQKDS

-526 AAFNQQIEDAKV
+526 AAFNQQIEDAKT

-544 SGERIKAAK
+544 SSERIKAAK

-564 EAEEEFKRYKD
+564 EAEEELKRYND
-575 ATYEF
+575 ASYEF
-580 GVSMLEQDT
+580 GVNMLNEEV
-589 LELKKEERLQKRKL
+589 LRLKEKERLQKRKL

-613 YHEELTKLGAT
+613 YREELEKLYETQSKIYNIEATKEI
-624 QDRIYGNEFNQ
+624 D
-635 QLGAIAKTLADNIKN
+635 AISKSLADNIKN
-650 IDKTSEAWQKL
+650 LDKTSEAWQRF
-661 EKANYEYV
+661 EKEVYEDAKNYA
-669 MDMVLDYG
+669 LGYG
-677 FTIEQ
+677 ESIKD
-682 AEEQAKKSTSDMSNI
+682 AEKYAETAISSMSNI
-697 WKLLFYQLKDM
+697 WGQMFSQMKDM
-708 EAEERMALI
+708 SEEERIDLLN
-717 ESLGYREQ
+717 SLGYKKQ
-725 IQEETAKLSAG
+725 IQDETVKLSAA

-741 KAEAKKRLNILKTE
+741 KAEAKKRHNILKTE
-755 QTNIISSWEKVNSLI
+755 QANIINSWQKINNLLI
-770 IKAKDYANARTI
+770 KSKDDANARAI

-789 HVMKNE
+789 QVMKNE
-795 LDDYANDVER
+795 LDDFANDAER
-805 TYQGLMKRLKEV
+805 SYQLLMKRLKEV

-843 YKSIKEL
+843 YNSIKEL
-850 WTSAYKEIQSVLKK
+850 WTSAYKDIQSLLKK
-864 SETNWDAYVD
+864 SETNWDAYVN
-874 YVATVYGEDS
+874 YVAKVYGEDS

-907 VGKVASAPTSMN
+907 VGKVASAQTSMN
-919 GDLNADGTQDTPSGN
+919 GDLNADGTPDTPSGN

-965 DTFTMFMDFAIE
+965 DTFTMFMDFALE
-977 QTAQRLEQVQELHD
+977 ETAQRLEQVQELHD

-1005 DLNESLRDSGDDNM
+1005 ELNENLRDSGDDNM

-1047 QALKNKQAQQEAT
+1047 QALKNKQAQQEAA

-1181 GSTRQYADGGI
+1181 GSTRQYAD
-1192 MQYAET
+1192 
-1198 KIRKYAD
+1198 
-1205 GGIIQYADTKIR
+1205 TKIR

>member
-15 SIDNLTTLKDVLSSI
+15 SVENLTTLKEVLSSI

-87 EVKQLVELEKANIVV
+87 EVKQLIELEKANIVV

-116 LSALGMQIKSMNADT
+116 LSALGKQIKSMNADT
-131 DEGKQKQQEL
+131 DEEKQKQQEL

-147 LNKELKDFDASLG
+147 LNNELKDFDASLG
-160 NHQRNVGDYK
+160 NHQRNVGDYRG
-170 NSIKEAAEELRDIGA
+170 ALR
-185 EANEAQER
+185 ETTQEIR
-193 LAQMIYE
+193 AMQGEMAQMLLN
-200 GKGGTKEF
+200 GVDKADPKF
-208 EELAKKAGELKRADE
+208 LKLAKKAGELQDAIGDARQEVARFASDTK
-223 LADQAME
+223 
-230 RHISTMKGLD
+230 KLD

-273 MQKMMSA
+273 MQKMMGA

-289 LQESLTGNTASA
+289 LQDSLSQGSA
-301 TLLSKALKATGVE
+301 TAKLFNIALKATGVE

-384 SMGGAMNVLKGVI
+384 SMGGAMNALKGVI

-509 KMYKKDS
+509 KMYQKDS

-526 AAFNQQIEDAKV
+526 AAFNQQIEDAKT

-544 SGERIKAAK
+544 STERINAVKAASDAEK
-553 DVAQETEKLIK
+553 KAAQETEKLIK
-564 EAEEEFKRYKD
+564 EAEAELKRYKD

-580 GVSMLEQDT
+580 GVSLFEQDT
-589 LELKKEERLQKRKL
+589 LELKRQERLQKRRL
-603 ESYSAGPIER
+603 EAYSSGPIER
-613 YHEELTKLGAT
+613 YREELDKLGKT
-624 QDRIYGNEFNQ
+624 QERIYGNEFNQ
-635 QLGAIAKTLADNIKN
+635 QLGVITKALADNIKY
-650 IDKTSEAWQKL
+650 IDKTSENWQKL
-661 EKANYEYV
+661 EKANYEYA
-669 MDMVLDYG
+669 MNIVLDEG
-677 FTIEQ
+677 FTLEQ

-708 EAEERMALI
+708 KAEERMLLI
-717 ESLGYREQ
+717 DSLGYREK
-725 IQEETAKLSAG
+725 IEEETAKLAAA

-741 KAEAKKRLNILKTE
+741 KAEANKRLNILKTE
-755 QTNIISSWEKVNSLI
+755 QTNIISSWEKVNSLL
-770 IKAKDYANARTI
+770 IKAQDYANARAI

-789 HVMKNE
+789 QVMKNE

-805 TYQGLMKRLKEV
+805 TYEGLMKRLKEV

-831 FGAVDEKKTLEK
+831 FGAVDEKKTFEK
-843 YKSIKEL
+843 YDSIKEI
-850 WTSAYKEIQSVLKK
+850 WISAYDEIQKVLKK

-874 YVATVYGEDS
+874 FVANVYGKDS

-907 VGKVASAPTSMN
+907 VGKVANAPMSMN
-919 GDLNADGTQDTPSGN
+919 GDLNADGTQDIPSGN
-934 TTTRGGSMQ
+934 TTTHGGSMQ

-1090 PLGAIFAGIMTAL
+1090 PLGAIFAGIMSAL

-1121 KYADGGIINGK
+1121 KYADGGIIYGK

-1181 GSTRQYADGGI
+1181 GSTRQYAD
-1192 MQYAET
+1192 
-1198 KIRKYAD
+1198 
-1205 GGIIQYADTKIR
+1205 TKIR

-1227 DMADESLRTQQDTS
+1227 DMADETLRTQQDTS

>member
-15 SIDNLTTLKDVLSSI
+15 SVENLTTLKEVLSSI

-77 SKGVLKDKNK
+77 SKGVLKDKNN

-116 LSALGMQIKSMNADT
+116 LSALGKQIKSMNADT
-131 DEGKQKQQEL
+131 DEEKQKQQEL

-160 NHQRNVGDYK
+160 NHQRSVGDYK

-301 TLLSKALKATGVE
+301 TLLSKALKVTGVE

-384 SMGGAMNVLKGVI
+384 SMGGAMNALKAVI
-397 VGVGKAVVQWLV
+397 MGVGKAVVQWLV
-409 NPFETFAKVIKR
+409 NPFETFAKVIKK

-444 LASAF
+444 LATAF

-459 GMEDMTRKAATEM
+459 GMEDMTRKASAEM

-509 KMYKKDS
+509 KMYQKDS

-526 AAFNQQIEDAKV
+526 AAFNQQIEDAKT

-544 SGERIKAAK
+544 STERIKAVK

-564 EAEEEFKRYKD
+564 EAEAELKRYND
-575 ATYEF
+575 ASYEF
-580 GVSMLEQDT
+580 GVSLLEQDT
-589 LELKKEERLQKRKL
+589 LELKSQERLQKRRL
-603 ESYSAGPIER
+603 EAYSSGPIER
-613 YHEELTKLGAT
+613 YREELDKLGAT
-624 QDRIYGNEFNQ
+624 QDRIYGNEFNK
-635 QLGAIAKTLADNIKN
+635 QLGDITKALADNIKY
-650 IDKTSEAWQKL
+650 IDKTSENWQKL
-661 EKANYEYV
+661 EKANYEYA
-669 MDMVLDYG
+669 MNMVLDNG
-677 FTIEQ
+677 FALEQ

-697 WKLLFYQLKDM
+697 WKLLFHQLKDM
-708 EAEERMALI
+708 KAEERMLLI
-717 ESLGYREQ
+717 DSLGYREQ
-725 IQEETAKLSAG
+725 IEEETAKLAAA

-741 KAEAKKRLNILKTE
+741 KAEAKKRINILKTE
-755 QTNIISSWEKVNSLI
+755 QTNIISSWEKVNSLL
-770 IKAKDYANARTI
+770 IKAQDDANAREI

-789 HVMKNE
+789 QVMKNE

-805 TYQGLMKRLKEV
+805 TYEGLMKRLKEV

-831 FGAVDEKKTLEK
+831 FGAVDEKKTFEK
-843 YKSIKEL
+843 YDSIKEI
-850 WTSAYKEIQSVLKK
+850 WISAYKEIQKVLKK
-864 SETNWDAYVD
+864 SETNWEAYVD
-874 YVATVYGEDS
+874 FVANVYGKDS
-884 IQYKKATQEKMDALE
+884 IQYKKATQEKIGALE

-907 VGKVASAPTSMN
+907 VGEVANAPLSMN
-919 GDLNADGTQDTPSGN
+919 GDLNADGTQDIPSGN

-1005 DLNESLRDSGDDNM
+1005 ELNENLRDSGDDNM

-1047 QALKNKQAQQEAT
+1047 QALKNKQAQQEAA

-1146 EVEGGEMVISKKNT
+1146 EVEGGEMVISKRNT
-1160 QRYKDVLYKINSNDP
+1160 ERYRDVLYKINSNDP

-1181 GSTRQYADGGI
+1181 GSTR
-1192 MQYAET
+1192 
-1198 KIRKYAD
+1198 
-1205 GGIIQYADTKIR
+1205 QYADTKIR

>member
-15 SIDNLTTLKDVLSSI
+15 SVENLTTLKEVLSSI

-116 LSALGMQIKSMNADT
+116 LSALGKQIKSMNADT
-131 DEGKQKQQEL
+131 DEEKQKQQEL

-160 NHQRNVGDYK
+160 NHQRGVGDYK

-384 SMGGAMNVLKGVI
+384 TMGGAMNALKGVI
-397 VGVGKAVVQWLV
+397 VGVGKAAVQWLI

-459 GMEDMTRKAATEM
+459 GMEDITRKTAEEM

-481 MITKQKNADGTYRKE
+481 MITKQKNADGTYRKD

-509 KMYKKDS
+509 KMYQKDS

-526 AAFNQQIEDAKV
+526 AAFNQQIEDAKT

-544 SGERIKAAK
+544 SAERIKAAK

-564 EAEEEFKRYKD
+564 EAEAELKRYND
-575 ATYEF
+575 VAYEF
-580 GVSMLEQDT
+580 GVSLLEQDT
-589 LELKKEERLQKRKL
+589 LELKKQERLQKRKL
-603 ESYSAGPIER
+603 ESYSYGPIKR
-613 YHEELTKLGAT
+613 YREELEKLGAT
-624 QDRIYGNEFNQ
+624 QERIYSNEFNQ
-635 QLGAIAKTLADNIKN
+635 QLGAITKTLADNIKY

-661 EKANYEYV
+661 EKANYEYAKNI
-669 MDMVLDYG
+669 VLDNG
-677 FTIEQ
+677 FTLEK

-697 WKLLFYQLKDM
+697 WKLLFYELKDM
-708 EAEERMALI
+708 EAEERMVLI
-717 ESLGYREQ
+717 ESLGYKKQ
-725 IQEETAKLSAG
+725 IEEETAKLTAA

-770 IKAKDYANARTI
+770 IKAQDDANARAI

-789 HVMKNE
+789 QVMKNE

-805 TYQGLMKRLKEV
+805 SYEGLMKRLKDV

-831 FGAVDEKKTLEK
+831 FGAVDEKKTFEK
-843 YKSIKEL
+843 YESIKEL
-850 WTSAYKEIQSVLKK
+850 WTIAYDEIQKVLKK
-864 SETNWDAYVD
+864 SETNWDAYVAF
-874 YVATVYGEDS
+874 VAKVYGEDS

-907 VGKVASAPTSMN
+907 VGKVANAPISMN

-943 QGLGKFNEFFSK
+943 QGLGKFNEFFEK

-1181 GSTRQYADGGI
+1181 GSTRQYAD
-1192 MQYAET
+1192 T
-1198 KIRKYAD
+1198 KIRKYAN
-1205 GGIIQYADTKIR
+1205 
-1217 KYASGGELNF
+1217 GGELNF